1 MKALLLL
8 VTCSTLFLTACNDT
22 ETGTELV
29 TPPQQQEVELP
40 KTPDVE
46 PTPDPIQPPESEKPP
61 LPPVATPPVL
71 PPKAEPKPDPVPEKH
86 PDQNQDK
93 QPDEN
98 RKQQPDQNQNKQTD
112 GNTKQQPDQ
121 NQNKQP
127 DENRKQQPD
136 RNQNKQ
142 PDENRKQQ
150 PDQNQSKQPDE
161 NRKQQPDQSQNKQA
175 DENTKQQP
183 DQNQNKQTDG
193 NTKQQPDQN
202 QNKQPDEDTKQQPD
216 QNQNKQPDEDTKQQP
231 DQNQDKQP
239 DGDTKQQPDQ
249 NQDKQPDK
257 DTKPQ
262 PDQNQ
267 NKQPD
272 EDTKQQPDQ
281 SQNKQ
286 PEEDTKQQPDPN
298 QGKQTDEDTKQQP
311 DQNQNKQPDED
322 TKQQPD
328 QNQDK
333 QPDENTTQQ
342 PEPPVIA
349 PDPTPVPVPPSAF
362 TLTAP
367 TSVSGKTFLFQWQ
380 TSQNADEYTLC
391 RKDTTATDNCD
402 VLSSGLTETN
412 KQVELNSLLSTNETY
427 FVVASN
433 KDGSQK
439 SNEVSIEPSALL
451 NSIGLLKAS
460 NTDSNDNYG
469 NAVAVSNDG
478 STIAVSA
485 FKESG
490 IVNDPTVNSAALSGA
505 VYVYRKTNGIWNEVA
520 YLKAPNADD
529 KDEFGYAI
537 ALSGDGNTLAVST
550 INEASSATGIDGNQ
564 LDNLAPASGAVYLY
578 VNSGSSWQSQAY
590 IKSSNSNL
598 VDSFGFSVSLDSDG
612 TTLLVGAA
620 GESSSAQSINGDE
633 TDNTGSLSGAAYVF
647 ELQNNQWTQTAYLK
661 STNSDKLDSFGYDV
675 ALSEDGFT
683 AVVGSPGEDSN
694 ATSVNGDEMDNSSDN
709 SGAAYVFV
717 HNGTTW
723 AQDSYLKALNSDSE
737 DQLGHSVD
745 VNSDGTVIA
754 IGAFNEASDSEING
768 NDSDNSASGAGAAYL
783 FYKSQAGW
791 QQEDYIKAVNSDASD
806 HFGSDVQLSSN
817 GKALVVGAPN
827 EASSSQGLDGD
838 VQLNDASAAGAVY
851 LFTNVEGTWQ
861 QTEYIKSL
869 NTDAGDGFGSAIAIS
884 GDGNT
889 LIVGAKEEASDGS
902 NFNDNSSSGSGAAY
916 IY

>member
-40 KTPDVE
+40 KKPDVE
-46 PTPDPIQPPESEKPP
+46 PTPDPIQPPEGEKPP
-61 LPPVATPPVL
+61 LPPVDTPPVL
-71 PPKAEPKPDPVPEKH
+71 PPKAEPKPDPVP
-86 PDQNQDK
+86 DK
-93 QPDEN
+93 QPD
-98 RKQQPDQNQNKQTD
+98 QNHDKH
-112 GNTKQQPDQ
+112 
-121 NQNKQP
+121 P
-127 DENRKQQPD
+127 DEN
-136 RNQNKQ
+136 
-142 PDENRKQQ
+142 
-150 PDQNQSKQPDE
+150 
-161 NRKQQPDQSQNKQA
+161 
-175 DENTKQQP
+175 
-183 DQNQNKQTDG
+183 
-193 NTKQQPDQN
+193 
-202 QNKQPDEDTKQQPD
+202 
-216 QNQNKQPDEDTKQQP
+216 TKQQP

-239 DGDTKQQPDQ
+239 
-249 NQDKQPDK
+249 
-257 DTKPQ
+257 
-262 PDQNQ
+262 
-267 NKQPD
+267 
-272 EDTKQQPDQ
+272 
-281 SQNKQ
+281 
-286 PEEDTKQQPDPN
+286 
-298 QGKQTDEDTKQQP
+298 
-311 DQNQNKQPDED
+311 
-322 TKQQPD
+322 
-328 QNQDK
+328 
-333 QPDENTTQQ
+333 
-342 PEPPVIA
+342 EPPVVA

-367 TSVSGKTFLFQWQ
+367 TLVTGKTFLFQWQ

-391 RKDTTATDNCD
+391 RKNTTATDNCD
-402 VLSSGLTETN
+402 VLSSGLTEAN

-433 KDGSQK
+433 KDGDQK

-451 NSIGLLKAS
+451 NAIGLLKAS

-490 IVNDPTVNSAALSGA
+490 IANDPTANSAALSGA
-505 VYVYRKTNGIWNEVA
+505 IYVYRKTNGIWNEVA

-612 TTLLVGAA
+612 TTLLVGAP

-647 ELQNNQWTQTAYLK
+647 ELQNNQWAQTAYLK

-675 ALSEDGFT
+675 ALSEDGLT

-694 ATSVNGDEMDNSSDN
+694 TTSVNGNEMDNSSDN

-723 AQDSYLKALNSDSE
+723 AQDSYLKASNSDSE
-737 DQLGHSVD
+737 DQFGHSVD

-768 NDSDNSASGAGAAYL
+768 NESDNSASGAGAAYL

-838 VQLNDASAAGAVY
+838 VQLNDASTAGAVY
-851 LFTNVEGTWQ
+851 LFTDVEGTWQ
-861 QTEYIKSL
+861 QTEYIKSR

-889 LIVGAKEEASDGS
+889 LIVGAKDEASDGS
-902 NFNDNSSSGSGAAY
+902 DFNDNSSAGSGAAY

>member
-40 KTPDVE
+40 KKPNVE
-46 PTPDPIQPPESEKPP
+46 PTPDPIQPPEREKPP
-61 LPPVATPPVL
+61 LPPVDTPPIL
-71 PPKAEPKPDPVPEKH
+71 PPKAEPKPDPVPEK
-86 PDQNQDK
+86 
-93 QPDEN
+93 
-98 RKQQPDQNQNKQTD
+98 
-112 GNTKQQPDQ
+112 QPDQ

-136 RNQNKQ
+136 RNQNRHTDENKRQQPDQDQNKQ

-183 DQNQNKQTDG
+183 DQNQNKQ
-193 NTKQQPDQN
+193 
-202 QNKQPDEDTKQQPD
+202 
-216 QNQNKQPDEDTKQQP
+216 
-231 DQNQDKQP
+231 
-239 DGDTKQQPDQ
+239 
-249 NQDKQPDK
+249 
-257 DTKPQ
+257 
-262 PDQNQ
+262 
-267 NKQPD
+267 
-272 EDTKQQPDQ
+272 
-281 SQNKQ
+281 
-286 PEEDTKQQPDPN
+286 
-298 QGKQTDEDTKQQP
+298 
-311 DQNQNKQPDED
+311 PDED

-333 QPDENTTQQ
+333 QPDEDTKPQPDENTTQQPDQNQDKQ

-349 PDPTPVPVPPSAF
+349 PDPTPVPVPVPPSAF

-367 TSVSGKTFLFQWQ
+367 TSVNGKMFLFQWQ
-380 TSQNADEYTLC
+380 TSQNADKYTLC

-402 VLSSGLTETN
+402 VLSNGLTETN
-412 KQVELNSLLSTNETY
+412 RQVELNSLLSTNETY

-433 KDGSQK
+433 KDGDQK

-490 IVNDPTVNSAALSGA
+490 IVNDPTANSAALSGA

-612 TTLLVGAA
+612 TTLLVGAP

-647 ELQNNQWTQTAYLK
+647 ELQNNQWAQTAYLK

-675 ALSEDGFT
+675 VLSEDGLT

-694 ATSVNGDEMDNSSDN
+694 TSSVNGNEMDNSSDN

-723 AQDSYLKALNSDSE
+723 AQDSYLKASNSDSE
-737 DQLGHSVD
+737 DQFGHSVD

-768 NDSDNSASGAGAAYL
+768 NESDNSASGAGAAYL

-806 HFGSDVQLSSN
+806 RFGSDVQLSSN
-817 GKALVVGAPN
+817 GKALVVGSPN
-827 EASSSQGLDGD
+827 ESSSSQGLDGD
-838 VQLNDASAAGAVY
+838 VQLNDASTAGAVY
-851 LFTNVEGTWQ
+851 LFTDVEGTWQ
-861 QTEYIKSL
+861 QTEYIKSR

-889 LIVGAKEEASDGS
+889 LIVGAKDEASDGS
-902 NFNDNSSSGSGAAY
+902 DFNDNSSSGSGAAY

>member
-29 TPPQQQEVELP
+29 TPPQQQEVERP

-46 PTPDPIQPPESEKPP
+46 PTPDPIQPPEGEKPP
-61 LPPVATPPVL
+61 LPPVDTPPVL
-71 PPKAEPKPDPVPEKH
+71 PPKAEPKPDPVPEK
-86 PDQNQDK
+86 
-93 QPDEN
+93 
-98 RKQQPDQNQNKQTD
+98 QPDQNHDKH
-112 GNTKQQPDQ
+112 
-121 NQNKQP
+121 P
-127 DENRKQQPD
+127 DEN
-136 RNQNKQ
+136 
-142 PDENRKQQ
+142 
-150 PDQNQSKQPDE
+150 
-161 NRKQQPDQSQNKQA
+161 
-175 DENTKQQP
+175 
-183 DQNQNKQTDG
+183 
-193 NTKQQPDQN
+193 
-202 QNKQPDEDTKQQPD
+202 
-216 QNQNKQPDEDTKQQP
+216 TKQQP

-239 DGDTKQQPDQ
+239 
-249 NQDKQPDK
+249 
-257 DTKPQ
+257 
-262 PDQNQ
+262 
-267 NKQPD
+267 
-272 EDTKQQPDQ
+272 
-281 SQNKQ
+281 
-286 PEEDTKQQPDPN
+286 
-298 QGKQTDEDTKQQP
+298 
-311 DQNQNKQPDED
+311 
-322 TKQQPD
+322 
-328 QNQDK
+328 
-333 QPDENTTQQ
+333 
-342 PEPPVIA
+342 EPPVVA

-367 TSVSGKTFLFQWQ
+367 SSVTGKTFLFQWQ

-391 RKDTTATDNCD
+391 RKNTMATDNCE
-402 VLSSGLTETN
+402 VLSSGLTETK
-412 KQVELNSLLSTNETY
+412 KQIELNSLLSTNETY
-427 FVVASN
+427 FVVAIN
-433 KDGSQK
+433 KDGSQR

-451 NSIGLLKAS
+451 NAIGLLKAS

-469 NAVAVSNDG
+469 NAIAVSNDG

-490 IVNDPTVNSAALSGA
+490 IANDPTANSAALSGA
-505 VYVYRKTNGIWNEVA
+505 VYVYRKTNGIWNDVA

-578 VNSGSSWQSQAY
+578 VNNGSSWQSQAY
-590 IKSSNSNL
+590 IKASNSNL

-612 TTLLVGAA
+612 TTLLVGAP

-647 ELQNNQWTQTAYLK
+647 ELQNNQWAQTAYLK
-661 STNSDKLDSFGYDV
+661 SSNSDKLDSFGYDV
-675 ALSEDGFT
+675 ALSEDGLT
-683 AVVGSPGEDSN
+683 VVVGSPGEDSN

-709 SGAAYVFV
+709 SGSAYVFV

-723 AQDSYLKALNSDSE
+723 AQDSYLKASNSDSE
-737 DQLGHSVD
+737 DQFGHSVD

-754 IGAFNEASDSEING
+754 IGAFNEASDSEVNG
-768 NDSDNSASGAGAAYL
+768 NESDNSASGAGAAYL

-817 GKALVVGAPN
+817 GKALVVGTPN
-827 EASSSQGLDGD
+827 EASSSQGLDGN
-838 VQLNDASAAGAVY
+838 VQLNDASTAGAVY
-851 LFTNVEGTWQ
+851 LFTDVEGTWQ
-861 QTEYIKSL
+861 QTEYIKSR
-869 NTDAGDGFGSAIAIS
+869 NTDAGDGFGGAIAIS

-889 LIVGAKEEASDGS
+889 LIVGAKDEASDGS
-902 NFNDNSSSGSGAAY
+902 DFNDNSSSGSGAAY

>member
-40 KTPDVE
+40 KKPNVE

-61 LPPVATPPVL
+61 LPPVDTPPVM
-71 PPKAEPKPDPVPEKH
+71 PPKAEPKPDPVPEKQ

-93 QPDEN
+93 QPDE
-98 RKQQPDQNQNKQTD
+98 
-112 GNTKQQPDQ
+112 G
-121 NQNKQP
+121 
-127 DENRKQQPD
+127 
-136 RNQNKQ
+136 
-142 PDENRKQQ
+142 
-150 PDQNQSKQPDE
+150 
-161 NRKQQPDQSQNKQA
+161 
-175 DENTKQQP
+175 
-183 DQNQNKQTDG
+183 
-193 NTKQQPDQN
+193 
-202 QNKQPDEDTKQQPD
+202 
-216 QNQNKQPDEDTKQQP
+216 TKQQP

-239 DGDTKQQPDQ
+239 
-249 NQDKQPDK
+249 
-257 DTKPQ
+257 
-262 PDQNQ
+262 
-267 NKQPD
+267 
-272 EDTKQQPDQ
+272 
-281 SQNKQ
+281 
-286 PEEDTKQQPDPN
+286 
-298 QGKQTDEDTKQQP
+298 
-311 DQNQNKQPDED
+311 
-322 TKQQPD
+322 
-328 QNQDK
+328 
-333 QPDENTTQQ
+333 
-342 PEPPVIA
+342 EPPVVA
-349 PDPTPVPVPPSAF
+349 PDPTPVSVPPSAF

-367 TSVSGKTFLFQWQ
+367 TAVSGKTFLFQWQ

-391 RKDTTATDNCD
+391 RKNTTATDNCD
-402 VLSSGLTETN
+402 ALSSGLTETN
-412 KQVELNSLLSTNETY
+412 KQVELNSLLSTNEMY

-451 NSIGLLKAS
+451 NAIGLLKAS
-460 NTDSNDNYG
+460 NTDSNDSYG

-490 IVNDPTVNSAALSGA
+490 IVNDPTANSAALSGA
-505 VYVYRKTNGIWNEVA
+505 VYVYRKTNDIWSEVA

-612 TTLLVGAA
+612 TTLLVGAP

-647 ELQNNQWTQTAYLK
+647 ELQNNQWAQTAYLK

-675 ALSEDGFT
+675 ALSEDGLT

-694 ATSVNGDEMDNSSDN
+694 TTSVNGNEMDNSSDN
-709 SGAAYVFV
+709 SGAAYVFI

-723 AQDSYLKALNSDSE
+723 TQDSYLKASNSDSE
-737 DQLGHSVD
+737 DQFGHSVD
-745 VNSDGTVIA
+745 VNSDGTVMA

-768 NDSDNSASGAGAAYL
+768 NESDNSASGAGAAYL

-838 VQLNDASAAGAVY
+838 VQLNDASTAGAVY
-851 LFTNVEGTWQ
+851 LFTDVEGTWQ
-861 QTEYIKSL
+861 QTEYIKSR
-869 NTDAGDGFGSAIAIS
+869 NTDAGDGFGSVIAIS

-889 LIVGAKEEASDGS
+889 LIVGAKDEASDGS
-902 NFNDNSSSGSGAAY
+902 DFNDNSSSGSGAAY

>member
-29 TPPQQQEVELP
+29 TPPQQQEVERP

-61 LPPVATPPVL
+61 LPPVDTPPVM
-71 PPKAEPKPDPVPEKH
+71 PPKAEPKPDPVPEKQ

-98 RKQQPDQNQNKQTD
+98 RKQQPDQNQNKQT
-112 GNTKQQPDQ
+112 
-121 NQNKQP
+121 
-127 DENRKQQPD
+127 
-136 RNQNKQ
+136 
-142 PDENRKQQ
+142 
-150 PDQNQSKQPDE
+150 
-161 NRKQQPDQSQNKQA
+161 
-175 DENTKQQP
+175 
-183 DQNQNKQTDG
+183 
-193 NTKQQPDQN
+193 
-202 QNKQPDEDTKQQPD
+202 
-216 QNQNKQPDEDTKQQP
+216 
-231 DQNQDKQP
+231 
-239 DGDTKQQPDQ
+239 
-249 NQDKQPDK
+249 
-257 DTKPQ
+257 
-262 PDQNQ
+262 
-267 NKQPD
+267 
-272 EDTKQQPDQ
+272 
-281 SQNKQ
+281 
-286 PEEDTKQQPDPN
+286 
-298 QGKQTDEDTKQQP
+298 
-311 DQNQNKQPDED
+311 
-322 TKQQPD
+322 
-328 QNQDK
+328 
-333 QPDENTTQQ
+333 DENTTQQ

-391 RKDTTATDNCD
+391 RKNTTATDNCD
-402 VLSSGLTETN
+402 VLSIGLTETN

-433 KDGSQK
+433 KDGDQK

-451 NSIGLLKAS
+451 NAIGLLKAS

-490 IVNDPTVNSAALSGA
+490 TVNDPATNTAALSGA
-505 VYVYRKTNGIWNEVA
+505 VYVYRKTNGIWSEVA

-578 VNSGSSWQSQAY
+578 GNSGSSWQSQAY

-598 VDSFGFSVSLDSDG
+598 VDSFGFSVSLDADG
-612 TTLLVGAA
+612 TTLLIGAP

-647 ELQNNQWTQTAYLK
+647 ELQNNQWAQTAYLK

-675 ALSEDGFT
+675 SLSEDGLT

-723 AQDSYLKALNSDSE
+723 AQDSYFKASNSNSE
-737 DQLGHSVD
+737 DQFGHSVD

-768 NDSDNSASGAGAAYL
+768 NESDNSASGAGAAYL

-838 VQLNDASAAGAVY
+838 VQLNDASTAGAVY
-851 LFTNVEGTWQ
+851 LFTDVEGTWQ
-861 QTEYIKSL
+861 QTEYIKSR

-884 GDGNT
+884 GDCNT
-889 LIVGAKEEASDGS
+889 LIVGAKGEASDGS
-902 NFNDNSSSGSGAAY
+902 DFNDNSSSGSGAAY

>member
-29 TPPQQQEVELP
+29 TPPPQQEVEQP

-61 LPPVATPPVL
+61 LPPVDTPPVM
-71 PPKAEPKPDPVPEKH
+71 PPKAEPKPDPVPEK
-86 PDQNQDK
+86 
-93 QPDEN
+93 
-98 RKQQPDQNQNKQTD
+98 
-112 GNTKQQPDQ
+112 
-121 NQNKQP
+121 
-127 DENRKQQPD
+127 
-136 RNQNKQ
+136 
-142 PDENRKQQ
+142 
-150 PDQNQSKQPDE
+150 
-161 NRKQQPDQSQNKQA
+161 
-175 DENTKQQP
+175 
-183 DQNQNKQTDG
+183 
-193 NTKQQPDQN
+193 
-202 QNKQPDEDTKQQPD
+202 
-216 QNQNKQPDEDTKQQP
+216 
-231 DQNQDKQP
+231 
-239 DGDTKQQPDQ
+239 
-249 NQDKQPDK
+249 
-257 DTKPQ
+257 
-262 PDQNQ
+262 
-267 NKQPD
+267 
-272 EDTKQQPDQ
+272 
-281 SQNKQ
+281 
-286 PEEDTKQQPDPN
+286 
-298 QGKQTDEDTKQQP
+298 
-311 DQNQNKQPDED
+311 
-322 TKQQPD
+322 QPD

-342 PEPPVIA
+342 PDQNQDKQPEPPVVA

-367 TSVSGKTFLFQWQ
+367 TSVNGKTFLFQWQ
-380 TSQNADEYTLC
+380 DSQNADEYTLC
-391 RKDTTATDNCD
+391 RKNTTVTDNCD
-402 VLSSGLTETN
+402 VLSSGLTEVN

-433 KDGSQK
+433 KDGDQK

-451 NSIGLLKAS
+451 NAIGLLKAS

-469 NAVAVSNDG
+469 NAVTVSNDG

-490 IVNDPTVNSAALSGA
+490 IVNDPTANSAALSGA
-505 VYVYRKTNGIWNEVA
+505 VYVYRKTNGIWSEVA

-598 VDSFGFSVSLDSDG
+598 VDSFGFSVSLDADG
-612 TTLLVGAA
+612 TTLLVGAP

-647 ELQNNQWTQTAYLK
+647 ELQNNQWAQTAYLK

-675 ALSEDGFT
+675 ALSEDGST

-694 ATSVNGDEMDNSSDN
+694 ATSVNGDEMDNSSNN

-723 AQDSYLKALNSDSE
+723 AQDSYLKASNSDSE
-737 DQLGHSVD
+737 DQFGHSVD

-768 NDSDNSASGAGAAYL
+768 NESDNSASGAGAAYL

-791 QQEDYIKAVNSDASD
+791 QQEDYMKAVNSDASD
-806 HFGSDVQLSSN
+806 KFGSDVQLSSN
-817 GKALVVGAPN
+817 GKALVVGAPD

-838 VQLNDASAAGAVY
+838 VQLNDASTAGAVY
-851 LFTNVEGTWQ
+851 LFTDVEGTWQ
-861 QTEYIKSL
+861 QTEYIKSR
-869 NTDAGDGFGSAIAIS
+869 NTDAGDGFGSTIAIS

-889 LIVGAKEEASDGS
+889 LIVGAKDEASDGS
-902 NFNDNSSSGSGAAY
+902 DFNDNSSSGSGAAY

>member
-40 KTPDVE
+40 KKPDVE

-61 LPPVATPPVL
+61 LPPVDTPPIL
-71 PPKAEPKPDPVPEKH
+71 PPKAEPKPEPVPEK
-86 PDQNQDK
+86 
-93 QPDEN
+93 
-98 RKQQPDQNQNKQTD
+98 
-112 GNTKQQPDQ
+112 
-121 NQNKQP
+121 
-127 DENRKQQPD
+127 
-136 RNQNKQ
+136 
-142 PDENRKQQ
+142 
-150 PDQNQSKQPDE
+150 
-161 NRKQQPDQSQNKQA
+161 
-175 DENTKQQP
+175 
-183 DQNQNKQTDG
+183 
-193 NTKQQPDQN
+193 QPDQN
-202 QNKQPDEDTKQQPD
+202 QNKQPDEDP
-216 QNQNKQPDEDTKQQP
+216 KQQP
-231 DQNQDKQP
+231 DQNQDK
-239 DGDTKQQPDQ
+239 
-249 NQDKQPDK
+249 
-257 DTKPQ
+257 
-262 PDQNQ
+262 
-267 NKQPD
+267 
-272 EDTKQQPDQ
+272 
-281 SQNKQ
+281 
-286 PEEDTKQQPDPN
+286 
-298 QGKQTDEDTKQQP
+298 
-311 DQNQNKQPDED
+311 
-322 TKQQPD
+322 
-328 QNQDK
+328 
-333 QPDENTTQQ
+333 Q

-367 TSVSGKTFLFQWQ
+367 TSLSGKTFLFQWQ
-380 TSQNADEYTLC
+380 TSQNANEYTLC
-391 RKDTTATDNCD
+391 RKNTTATDNCD
-402 VLSSGLTETN
+402 VLSSGLTEAN
-412 KQVELNSLLSTNETY
+412 KQGELNSLLSTSETY

-433 KDGSQK
+433 KDGDQK

-451 NSIGLLKAS
+451 NAIGLLKAS

-490 IVNDPTVNSAALSGA
+490 IANDPTANRAALSGA
-505 VYVYRKTNGIWNEVA
+505 VYVYRKTNNIWNEVA

-612 TTLLVGAA
+612 TTLLVGAP

-647 ELQNNQWTQTAYLK
+647 ELQNNQWAQTAYLK

-675 ALSEDGFT
+675 ALSEDGLT
-683 AVVGSPGEDSN
+683 VVVGSPGEDSN

-709 SGAAYVFV
+709 SGSAYVFV

-723 AQDSYLKALNSDSE
+723 AQDSYLKASNSDSE
-737 DQLGHSVD
+737 DQFGHSVD

-768 NDSDNSASGAGAAYL
+768 NESDNSASGAGAAYL
-783 FYKSQAGW
+783 FYKLQAGW

-817 GKALVVGAPN
+817 GKALVVGAPD

-838 VQLNDASAAGAVY
+838 VQLNDASTAGAVY
-851 LFTNVEGTWQ
+851 LFTDVEGTWQ
-861 QTEYIKSL
+861 QTEYIKSR
-869 NTDAGDGFGSAIAIS
+869 NTDAGDGFGSTIAIS

-889 LIVGAKEEASDGS
+889 LIVGAKDEASDGS
-902 NFNDNSSSGSGAAY
+902 DFNDNSSSGSGAAY

>member
-46 PTPDPIQPPESEKPP
+46 TTPDPIQPPESEKPP
-61 LPPVATPPVL
+61 LPPVDTPPIL
-71 PPKAEPKPDPVPEKH
+71 PPKAEPKPDPVPEK
-86 PDQNQDK
+86 
-93 QPDEN
+93 
-98 RKQQPDQNQNKQTD
+98 
-112 GNTKQQPDQ
+112 
-121 NQNKQP
+121 
-127 DENRKQQPD
+127 
-136 RNQNKQ
+136 
-142 PDENRKQQ
+142 
-150 PDQNQSKQPDE
+150 
-161 NRKQQPDQSQNKQA
+161 
-175 DENTKQQP
+175 
-183 DQNQNKQTDG
+183 
-193 NTKQQPDQN
+193 
-202 QNKQPDEDTKQQPD
+202 
-216 QNQNKQPDEDTKQQP
+216 
-231 DQNQDKQP
+231 
-239 DGDTKQQPDQ
+239 
-249 NQDKQPDK
+249 
-257 DTKPQ
+257 
-262 PDQNQ
+262 
-267 NKQPD
+267 
-272 EDTKQQPDQ
+272 
-281 SQNKQ
+281 
-286 PEEDTKQQPDPN
+286 
-298 QGKQTDEDTKQQP
+298 
-311 DQNQNKQPDED
+311 
-322 TKQQPD
+322 QPD

-333 QPDENTTQQ
+333 QPDENTTQQPDQNQDKQ

-367 TSVSGKTFLFQWQ
+367 TSVNGKTFLFQWQ

-391 RKDTTATDNCD
+391 RKNTTATDNCD
-402 VLSSGLTETN
+402 VLSSGLTEVN

-433 KDGSQK
+433 KDGDQK

-451 NSIGLLKAS
+451 NAIGLLKAS

-490 IVNDPTVNSAALSGA
+490 IVNDPTANSAALSGA

-598 VDSFGFSVSLDSDG
+598 VDSFGFSVSLDADG
-612 TTLLVGAA
+612 TTLLVGAP

-647 ELQNNQWTQTAYLK
+647 ELQNNQWAQTAYLK

-675 ALSEDGFT
+675 ALSEDGST

-694 ATSVNGDEMDNSSDN
+694 ATSVNGDEMDNSSNN

-723 AQDSYLKALNSDSE
+723 AQDSYLKASNSDSE
-737 DQLGHSVD
+737 DQFGHSVD

-768 NDSDNSASGAGAAYL
+768 NESDNSASGAGAAYL

-806 HFGSDVQLSSN
+806 HFGSDVQLSNN

-838 VQLNDASAAGAVY
+838 VQFNDASAAGAVY

-869 NTDAGDGFGSAIAIS
+869 NSDAGDGFGSAIAIS

-902 NFNDNSSSGSGAAY
+902 DFNDNSSSGSGAAY

>member
-22 ETGTELV
+22 ETGTEVV

-61 LPPVATPPVL
+61 LPPVDTPPVL
-71 PPKAEPKPDPVPEKH
+71 PPNAEPKPDPVPEKH
-86 PDQNQDK
+86 PDQNQD
-93 QPDEN
+93 
-98 RKQQPDQNQNKQTD
+98 
-112 GNTKQQPDQ
+112 
-121 NQNKQP
+121 KQP

-150 PDQNQSKQPDE
+150 PDQNQ
-161 NRKQQPDQSQNKQA
+161 
-175 DENTKQQP
+175 
-183 DQNQNKQTDG
+183 
-193 NTKQQPDQN
+193 
-202 QNKQPDEDTKQQPD
+202 
-216 QNQNKQPDEDTKQQP
+216 
-231 DQNQDKQP
+231 DK
-239 DGDTKQQPDQ
+239 
-249 NQDKQPDK
+249 
-257 DTKPQ
+257 
-262 PDQNQ
+262 
-267 NKQPD
+267 
-272 EDTKQQPDQ
+272 
-281 SQNKQ
+281 
-286 PEEDTKQQPDPN
+286 
-298 QGKQTDEDTKQQP
+298 
-311 DQNQNKQPDED
+311 
-322 TKQQPD
+322 
-328 QNQDK
+328 
-333 QPDENTTQQ
+333 Q
-342 PEPPVIA
+342 PEPPVVA

-362 TLTAP
+362 TLAPPTA
-367 TSVSGKTFLFQWQ
+367 VSGKTFLFQWQ

-391 RKDTTATDNCD
+391 RKNTTATDNCD
-402 VLSSGLTETN
+402 ALSSGLTETN

-433 KDGSQK
+433 KDGDQK

-451 NSIGLLKAS
+451 NAIGLLKAS

-490 IVNDPTVNSAALSGA
+490 IVNDPTANSAALSGA
-505 VYVYRKTNGIWNEVA
+505 VYVYRKTNGIWSEVA

-612 TTLLVGAA
+612 TTLLVGAP

-647 ELQNNQWTQTAYLK
+647 ELQNNQWAQTAYLK

-675 ALSEDGFT
+675 ALSEDGLT
-683 AVVGSPGEDSN
+683 AVIGSPGEDSN

-717 HNGTTW
+717 HSDTTW
-723 AQDSYLKALNSDSE
+723 AQDSYLKASNSDSE
-737 DQLGHSVD
+737 DQFGHSVD

-768 NDSDNSASGAGAAYL
+768 NESDNSASGAGAAYL

-806 HFGSDVQLSSN
+806 HFGSNVQLNSN

-838 VQLNDASAAGAVY
+838 VQLNDASTAGAVY
-851 LFTNVEGTWQ
+851 LFTDVEGTWQ
-861 QTEYIKSL
+861 QTEYIKSR

-889 LIVGAKEEASDGS
+889 LTVGAKDEASDGS
-902 NFNDNSSSGSGAAY
+902 DFNDNSSSGSGAAY

>member
-22 ETGTELV
+22 ETGTEVV

-61 LPPVATPPVL
+61 VPPVDTPPVL
-71 PPKAEPKPDPVPEKH
+71 PPKAEPKPDPVPEK
-86 PDQNQDK
+86 
-93 QPDEN
+93 
-98 RKQQPDQNQNKQTD
+98 
-112 GNTKQQPDQ
+112 
-121 NQNKQP
+121 
-127 DENRKQQPD
+127 
-136 RNQNKQ
+136 
-142 PDENRKQQ
+142 
-150 PDQNQSKQPDE
+150 
-161 NRKQQPDQSQNKQA
+161 QPDQSQ
-175 DENTKQQP
+175 
-183 DQNQNKQTDG
+183 
-193 NTKQQPDQN
+193 
-202 QNKQPDEDTKQQPD
+202 
-216 QNQNKQPDEDTKQQP
+216 
-231 DQNQDKQP
+231 DK
-239 DGDTKQQPDQ
+239 
-249 NQDKQPDK
+249 
-257 DTKPQ
+257 
-262 PDQNQ
+262 
-267 NKQPD
+267 
-272 EDTKQQPDQ
+272 
-281 SQNKQ
+281 
-286 PEEDTKQQPDPN
+286 
-298 QGKQTDEDTKQQP
+298 
-311 DQNQNKQPDED
+311 
-322 TKQQPD
+322 
-328 QNQDK
+328 
-333 QPDENTTQQ
+333 Q

-367 TSVSGKTFLFQWQ
+367 TAVSGKTFLFQWQ
-380 TSQNADEYTLC
+380 DSQNADEYTLC
-391 RKDTTATDNCD
+391 RKKTTATDTCD
-402 VLSSGLTETN
+402 VLSNGLTETN
-412 KQVELNSLLSTNETY
+412 KQVELNNLLSTNETY

-433 KDGSQK
+433 KDGSQR
-439 SNEVSIEPSALL
+439 SNEVSIEPNALL
-451 NSIGLLKAS
+451 NAIGLLKAS

-469 NAVAVSNDG
+469 NAVALSNDG

-490 IVNDPTVNSAALSGA
+490 IVNDPTANSAALSGT
-505 VYVYRKTNGIWNEVA
+505 VYVYRKTNSIWNEVA

-578 VNSGSSWQSQAY
+578 VNNGSSWQSQAY
-590 IKSSNSNL
+590 IKASNSNL
-598 VDSFGFSVSLDSDG
+598 VDSFGFSVSLDADG
-612 TTLLVGAA
+612 TTLLVGAP

-647 ELQNNQWTQTAYLK
+647 ELQNNQWAQTAYLK

-675 ALSEDGFT
+675 ALSEDGLT

-694 ATSVNGDEMDNSSDN
+694 ATSVNGNEMDNSSDN

-723 AQDSYLKALNSDSE
+723 TQDSYLKASSSDSE
-737 DQLGHSVD
+737 DQFGHSVD

-768 NDSDNSASGAGAAYL
+768 NESDNSASGAGAAYL

-817 GKALVVGAPN
+817 GKALVVGTPN

-838 VQLNDASAAGAVY
+838 VQLNDASTAGAVY
-851 LFTNVEGTWQ
+851 LFTDVEGTWQ
-861 QTEYIKSL
+861 QTEYIKSR
-869 NTDAGDGFGSAIAIS
+869 NTDAGDGFGGAIAIS

-889 LIVGAKEEASDGS
+889 LIVGAKDEASDGS
-902 NFNDNSSSGSGAAY
+902 DFNDNSSSGSGAAY

>member
-61 LPPVATPPVL
+61 LPPVDTPPVL
-71 PPKAEPKPDPVPEKH
+71 PPKAEPKPDPVPEK
-86 PDQNQDK
+86 
-93 QPDEN
+93 
-98 RKQQPDQNQNKQTD
+98 
-112 GNTKQQPDQ
+112 
-121 NQNKQP
+121 
-127 DENRKQQPD
+127 
-136 RNQNKQ
+136 
-142 PDENRKQQ
+142 
-150 PDQNQSKQPDE
+150 
-161 NRKQQPDQSQNKQA
+161 
-175 DENTKQQP
+175 
-183 DQNQNKQTDG
+183 
-193 NTKQQPDQN
+193 
-202 QNKQPDEDTKQQPD
+202 QPDEDA
-216 QNQNKQPDEDTKQQP
+216 KQQP
-231 DQNQDKQP
+231 DQNQDKQA
-239 DGDTKQQPDQ
+239 
-249 NQDKQPDK
+249 
-257 DTKPQ
+257 
-262 PDQNQ
+262 
-267 NKQPD
+267 
-272 EDTKQQPDQ
+272 
-281 SQNKQ
+281 
-286 PEEDTKQQPDPN
+286 
-298 QGKQTDEDTKQQP
+298 DEDTKQQP

-362 TLTAP
+362 TLIAP
-367 TSVSGKTFLFQWQ
+367 TLVTGKTFLLQWQ

-391 RKDTTATDNCD
+391 RKNTTATDNCD

-412 KQVELNSLLSTNETY
+412 IQVELNSLLSTSETY
-427 FVVASN
+427 FVVANN
-433 KDGSQK
+433 KDGDQK

-451 NSIGLLKAS
+451 NAIGLLKAS

-490 IVNDPTVNSAALSGA
+490 IANDPTANSAALSGA

-564 LDNLAPASGAVYLY
+564 LDNLAPASGAVYVY
-578 VNSGSSWQSQAY
+578 VNGGSSWQSQAY

-612 TTLLVGAA
+612 TTLLVGAP

-647 ELQNNQWTQTAYLK
+647 ELQNSLWAQTAYLK

-675 ALSEDGFT
+675 ALSEDGLT

-694 ATSVNGDEMDNSSDN
+694 TTSVNGNEMDNSSDN

-723 AQDSYLKALNSDSE
+723 AQDSYLKASNSDSE
-737 DQLGHSVD
+737 DQFGHSVD

-768 NDSDNSASGAGAAYL
+768 SDSDNSASGAGAAYL
-783 FYKSQAGW
+783 FYKSQSGW

-806 HFGSDVQLSSN
+806 RFGSDVQLSSN
-817 GKALVVGAPN
+817 GKALVVGSPN
-827 EASSSQGLDGD
+827 ESSSSQGLDGD
-838 VQLNDASAAGAVY
+838 VQLNDASTAGAVY
-851 LFTNVEGTWQ
+851 LFTDVEGTLQ
-861 QTEYIKSL
+861 QTEYIKSR

-889 LIVGAKEEASDGS
+889 LIVGAKDEASDGS
-902 NFNDNSSSGSGAAY
+902 DFNDNSSSGSGAAY

>member
-22 ETGTELV
+22 ETGIELV

-61 LPPVATPPVL
+61 LPPVDTPPVM
-71 PPKAEPKPDPVPEKH
+71 PPKAEPKPDPVPEK
-86 PDQNQDK
+86 
-93 QPDEN
+93 
-98 RKQQPDQNQNKQTD
+98 QPDQNQNKQT
-112 GNTKQQPDQ
+112 
-121 NQNKQP
+121 
-127 DENRKQQPD
+127 
-136 RNQNKQ
+136 
-142 PDENRKQQ
+142 
-150 PDQNQSKQPDE
+150 
-161 NRKQQPDQSQNKQA
+161 
-175 DENTKQQP
+175 
-183 DQNQNKQTDG
+183 
-193 NTKQQPDQN
+193 
-202 QNKQPDEDTKQQPD
+202 
-216 QNQNKQPDEDTKQQP
+216 DEDTKQQP

-239 DGDTKQQPDQ
+239 
-249 NQDKQPDK
+249 
-257 DTKPQ
+257 
-262 PDQNQ
+262 
-267 NKQPD
+267 
-272 EDTKQQPDQ
+272 
-281 SQNKQ
+281 
-286 PEEDTKQQPDPN
+286 
-298 QGKQTDEDTKQQP
+298 
-311 DQNQNKQPDED
+311 
-322 TKQQPD
+322 
-328 QNQDK
+328 
-333 QPDENTTQQ
+333 
-342 PEPPVIA
+342 EPPVVA
-349 PDPTPVPVPPSAF
+349 PDLTPAPVPPSAF

-367 TSVSGKTFLFQWQ
+367 TLVTGKTFLFQWQ

-391 RKDTTATDNCD
+391 RKNTTTTDNCD

-412 KQVELNSLLSTNETY
+412 IQVELNSLLSTSETY
-427 FVVASN
+427 FVVANN
-433 KDGSQK
+433 KDGDQK

-451 NSIGLLKAS
+451 NAISLLKAS

-469 NAVAVSNDG
+469 NAVAVSTDG

-490 IVNDPTVNSAALSGA
+490 IVNDPTANSAALSGA

-578 VNSGSSWQSQAY
+578 VNNGSSWQSQAY
-590 IKSSNSNL
+590 IKASNSNL

-612 TTLLVGAA
+612 TTLLVGAP

-647 ELQNNQWTQTAYLK
+647 ELQNNQWAQTAYLK
-661 STNSDKLDSFGYDV
+661 SSNSDKLDSFGYDV
-675 ALSEDGFT
+675 ALSEDGLT
-683 AVVGSPGEDSN
+683 VVVGSPGEDSN

-723 AQDSYLKALNSDSE
+723 AQDSYLKASNSDSE
-737 DQLGHSVD
+737 DQFGHSVD

-768 NDSDNSASGAGAAYL
+768 NESDNSASGAGAAYL

-806 HFGSDVQLSSN
+806 RFGSDVQLSSN
-817 GKALVVGAPN
+817 GKALVVGSPN
-827 EASSSQGLDGD
+827 ESSSSQGLDGD
-838 VQLNDASAAGAVY
+838 VQLNDASTAGAVY
-851 LFTNVEGTWQ
+851 LFNDVEGTWQ
-861 QTEYIKSL
+861 QTEYIKSR

-889 LIVGAKEEASDGS
+889 LIVGAKDEASDGS
-902 NFNDNSSSGSGAAY
+902 DFNDNSSSGSGAAY

>member
-22 ETGTELV
+22 ETGTEVV

-61 LPPVATPPVL
+61 LPPVDTPPVL
-71 PPKAEPKPDPVPEKH
+71 PPKAEPKPDPVPEK
-86 PDQNQDK
+86 

-98 RKQQPDQNQNKQTD
+98 TTQQPDQTQD
-112 GNTKQQPDQ
+112 
-121 NQNKQP
+121 
-127 DENRKQQPD
+127 
-136 RNQNKQ
+136 
-142 PDENRKQQ
+142 
-150 PDQNQSKQPDE
+150 
-161 NRKQQPDQSQNKQA
+161 
-175 DENTKQQP
+175 
-183 DQNQNKQTDG
+183 
-193 NTKQQPDQN
+193 
-202 QNKQPDEDTKQQPD
+202 
-216 QNQNKQPDEDTKQQP
+216 KQPDEDTKQQP
-231 DQNQDKQP
+231 DQNQDK
-239 DGDTKQQPDQ
+239 
-249 NQDKQPDK
+249 
-257 DTKPQ
+257 
-262 PDQNQ
+262 
-267 NKQPD
+267 
-272 EDTKQQPDQ
+272 
-281 SQNKQ
+281 
-286 PEEDTKQQPDPN
+286 
-298 QGKQTDEDTKQQP
+298 
-311 DQNQNKQPDED
+311 
-322 TKQQPD
+322 
-328 QNQDK
+328 
-333 QPDENTTQQ
+333 Q

-367 TSVSGKTFLFQWQ
+367 SSVSGKTFLFQWQ

-391 RKDTTATDNCD
+391 RKNTTATDNCD
-402 VLSSGLTETN
+402 VLSIGLTETN

-433 KDGSQK
+433 KDGDQK

-451 NSIGLLKAS
+451 NAIGLLKAS

-490 IVNDPTVNSAALSGA
+490 IVNDLTANSAALSGA
-505 VYVYRKTNGIWNEVA
+505 VYVYRKTNSIWNEVA

-529 KDEFGYAI
+529 QDEFGYAI
-537 ALSGDGNTLAVST
+537 ALSGDGNTLAIST
-550 INEASSATGIDGNQ
+550 INEASSSTGIDGNQ

-612 TTLLVGAA
+612 TTLLVGAP

-647 ELQNNQWTQTAYLK
+647 ELQNNQWAQTAYLK

-675 ALSEDGFT
+675 ALSEDGLT

-694 ATSVNGDEMDNSSDN
+694 ATSINGNEIDNSSDN

-723 AQDSYLKALNSDSE
+723 TQDYYLKASNSDSE
-737 DQLGHSVD
+737 DQFGHSVD

-768 NDSDNSASGAGAAYL
+768 NESDNSASGAGAAYL

-851 LFTNVEGTWQ
+851 LFTDVEGTWQ
-861 QTEYIKSL
+861 QTEYIKSR

-889 LIVGAKEEASDGS
+889 LIVGAKDEASDGS
-902 NFNDNSSSGSGAAY
+902 DFNDNSSSGSGAAY

>member
-40 KTPDVE
+40 KTPDIE
-46 PTPDPIQPPESEKPP
+46 QTPDPIQPPESEKPP

-112 GNTKQQPDQ
+112 GNTKQQPD
-121 NQNKQP
+121 
-127 DENRKQQPD
+127 

-161 NRKQQPDQSQNKQA
+161 NRKQQPDQ
-175 DENTKQQP
+175 
-183 DQNQNKQTDG
+183 
-193 NTKQQPDQN
+193 N

-216 QNQNKQPDEDTKQQP
+216 QNQNKQPDDDTKQQP

-239 DGDTKQQPDQ
+239 
-249 NQDKQPDK
+249 
-257 DTKPQ
+257 
-262 PDQNQ
+262 
-267 NKQPD
+267 
-272 EDTKQQPDQ
+272 
-281 SQNKQ
+281 
-286 PEEDTKQQPDPN
+286 
-298 QGKQTDEDTKQQP
+298 
-311 DQNQNKQPDED
+311 
-322 TKQQPD
+322 
-328 QNQDK
+328 
-333 QPDENTTQQ
+333 
-342 PEPPVIA
+342 EPPVVA
-349 PDPTPVPVPPSAF
+349 PDPIPVPVPPSAF

-367 TSVSGKTFLFQWQ
+367 TAVSGKTFLFQWQ

-391 RKDTTATDNCD
+391 RKNTTAMDNCD

-412 KQVELNSLLSTNETY
+412 KQVEINSLLSTNETY

-433 KDGSQK
+433 KDGDQK

-451 NSIGLLKAS
+451 NAIGLLKAS

-490 IVNDPTVNSAALSGA
+490 IANDPTANSAALSGA
-505 VYVYRKTNGIWNEVA
+505 VYVYRKTNNIWNEVA

-612 TTLLVGAA
+612 TTLLVGAP

-647 ELQNNQWTQTAYLK
+647 ELQNNQWAQTAYLK
-661 STNSDKLDSFGYDV
+661 SSNSDKLDSFGYDV
-675 ALSEDGFT
+675 ALSEDGLT

-694 ATSVNGDEMDNSSDN
+694 TTSVNGNEMDNSSDN
-709 SGAAYVFV
+709 SGAAYVFI

-723 AQDSYLKALNSDSE
+723 TQDSYLKASNSDSE
-737 DQLGHSVD
+737 DQFGHSVY
-745 VNSDGTVIA
+745 VNSDGTVMA

-768 NDSDNSASGAGAAYL
+768 NESDNSASGAGAAYL

-838 VQLNDASAAGAVY
+838 VQLNDASTAGAVY
-851 LFTNVEGTWQ
+851 LFTDVEGTWQ
-861 QTEYIKSL
+861 QTEYIKSR
-869 NTDAGDGFGSAIAIS
+869 NTDAGDGFGSVIAIS

-889 LIVGAKEEASDGS
+889 LIVGAKDEASDGS
-902 NFNDNSSSGSGAAY
+902 DFNDNSSSGSGAAY

>member
-46 PTPDPIQPPESEKPP
+46 PTPDPIQLPESEKPP
-61 LPPVATPPVL
+61 LPPVDTPPVL
-71 PPKAEPKPDPVPEKH
+71 PPKAEPKPDPVPEK
-86 PDQNQDK
+86 
-93 QPDEN
+93 
-98 RKQQPDQNQNKQTD
+98 
-112 GNTKQQPDQ
+112 
-121 NQNKQP
+121 
-127 DENRKQQPD
+127 
-136 RNQNKQ
+136 
-142 PDENRKQQ
+142 
-150 PDQNQSKQPDE
+150 
-161 NRKQQPDQSQNKQA
+161 
-175 DENTKQQP
+175 
-183 DQNQNKQTDG
+183 
-193 NTKQQPDQN
+193 QPDQN
-202 QNKQPDEDTKQQPD
+202 QNKQPDEDTKHQPE
-216 QNQNKQPDEDTKQQP
+216 QNQDKQPDEDTKQQP

-239 DGDTKQQPDQ
+239 
-249 NQDKQPDK
+249 
-257 DTKPQ
+257 
-262 PDQNQ
+262 
-267 NKQPD
+267 
-272 EDTKQQPDQ
+272 
-281 SQNKQ
+281 
-286 PEEDTKQQPDPN
+286 
-298 QGKQTDEDTKQQP
+298 
-311 DQNQNKQPDED
+311 
-322 TKQQPD
+322 
-328 QNQDK
+328 
-333 QPDENTTQQ
+333 
-342 PEPPVIA
+342 EPPVVA

-391 RKDTTATDNCD
+391 RKNTTATDTCD
-402 VLSSGLTETN
+402 VLSNGLTETN
-412 KQVELNSLLSTNETY
+412 KQVELNNLLSTNETY

-433 KDGSQK
+433 KDGSQR
-439 SNEVSIEPSALL
+439 SNEVSIEPNALL
-451 NSIGLLKAS
+451 NAIGLLKAS

-469 NAVAVSNDG
+469 NAVALSNDG

-490 IVNDPTVNSAALSGA
+490 IVNDPTANSAALSGA
-505 VYVYRKTNGIWNEVA
+505 VYVYRKTNSIWNEVA

-578 VNSGSSWQSQAY
+578 VNNGSSWQSQAY

-612 TTLLVGAA
+612 TTLLVGAP

-647 ELQNNQWTQTAYLK
+647 ELQNNQWAQTAYLK

-675 ALSEDGFT
+675 ALSEDGLT

-694 ATSVNGDEMDNSSDN
+694 TTSVNGNEMDNSSDN
-709 SGAAYVFV
+709 SGAAYVFI

-723 AQDSYLKALNSDSE
+723 TQDSYLKASNSDSE
-737 DQLGHSVD
+737 DQFGHSVD
-745 VNSDGTVIA
+745 VNSDGTVMA

-768 NDSDNSASGAGAAYL
+768 NESDNSASGAGAAYL

-791 QQEDYIKAVNSDASD
+791 QQEDYIKAVNSDPSD

-851 LFTNVEGTWQ
+851 LFTDVEGTWQ
-861 QTEYIKSL
+861 QTEYIKSR

-889 LIVGAKEEASDGS
+889 LIVGAKDEASDGS
-902 NFNDNSSSGSGAAY
+902 DFNDNSRSGSGAAY

>member
-46 PTPDPIQPPESEKPP
+46 PTPDPIQTPESEKPP
-61 LPPVATPPVL
+61 LPPVDTPPVL
-71 PPKAEPKPDPVPEKH
+71 PPKAEPKPDPVPEK
-86 PDQNQDK
+86 
-93 QPDEN
+93 
-98 RKQQPDQNQNKQTD
+98 
-112 GNTKQQPDQ
+112 
-121 NQNKQP
+121 
-127 DENRKQQPD
+127 
-136 RNQNKQ
+136 
-142 PDENRKQQ
+142 
-150 PDQNQSKQPDE
+150 
-161 NRKQQPDQSQNKQA
+161 
-175 DENTKQQP
+175 
-183 DQNQNKQTDG
+183 
-193 NTKQQPDQN
+193 
-202 QNKQPDEDTKQQPD
+202 QPDEDAKQ
-216 QNQNKQPDEDTKQQP
+216 QPDEDTKQQP
-231 DQNQDKQP
+231 DQNQDKQ
-239 DGDTKQQPDQ
+239 T
-249 NQDKQPDK
+249 
-257 DTKPQ
+257 
-262 PDQNQ
+262 
-267 NKQPD
+267 
-272 EDTKQQPDQ
+272 
-281 SQNKQ
+281 
-286 PEEDTKQQPDPN
+286 
-298 QGKQTDEDTKQQP
+298 
-311 DQNQNKQPDED
+311 
-322 TKQQPD
+322 
-328 QNQDK
+328 
-333 QPDENTTQQ
+333 
-342 PEPPVIA
+342 EPPVVA

-367 TSVSGKTFLFQWQ
+367 TLVSGKTFLFQWQ

-391 RKDTTATDNCD
+391 RKNTTATNNCD
-402 VLSSGLTETN
+402 VLSSGLTEVN

-427 FVVASN
+427 VVVASN
-433 KDGSQK
+433 KDGDQK

-451 NSIGLLKAS
+451 NAIGLLKAS

-490 IVNDPTVNSAALSGA
+490 IANDPTANSAALSGA

-578 VNSGSSWQSQAY
+578 VNSGPSWQSQAY
-590 IKSSNSNL
+590 FKSSNSNL

-612 TTLLVGAA
+612 TTLLVGAP

-647 ELQNNQWTQTAYLK
+647 ELQNNQWAQTAYLK
-661 STNSDKLDSFGYDV
+661 SSNSDKLDSFGYDV
-675 ALSEDGFT
+675 SLSEDGLT

-694 ATSVNGDEMDNSSDN
+694 AISVNGNEMDNSSDN

-717 HNGTTW
+717 HNGATW
-723 AQDSYLKALNSDSE
+723 AQDSYLKSSNSDSE
-737 DQLGHSVD
+737 DQFGHSVD

-768 NDSDNSASGAGAAYL
+768 NESDNSASGAGAAYL

-851 LFTNVEGTWQ
+851 LFTDVEGTWQ
-861 QTEYIKSL
+861 QTEYIKSR

-889 LIVGAKEEASDGS
+889 LIVGAKNEASDGS
-902 NFNDNSSSGSGAAY
+902 DFNDNSSSGSGAAY

>member
-46 PTPDPIQPPESEKPP
+46 PTPDPIQPPEGEKPP
-61 LPPVATPPVL
+61 LPPVDTPPVL
-71 PPKAEPKPDPVPEKH
+71 PPKAEPKPDPVPEK
-86 PDQNQDK
+86 
-93 QPDEN
+93 
-98 RKQQPDQNQNKQTD
+98 
-112 GNTKQQPDQ
+112 
-121 NQNKQP
+121 
-127 DENRKQQPD
+127 
-136 RNQNKQ
+136 
-142 PDENRKQQ
+142 
-150 PDQNQSKQPDE
+150 
-161 NRKQQPDQSQNKQA
+161 
-175 DENTKQQP
+175 
-183 DQNQNKQTDG
+183 
-193 NTKQQPDQN
+193 
-202 QNKQPDEDTKQQPD
+202 
-216 QNQNKQPDEDTKQQP
+216 
-231 DQNQDKQP
+231 
-239 DGDTKQQPDQ
+239 
-249 NQDKQPDK
+249 
-257 DTKPQ
+257 
-262 PDQNQ
+262 
-267 NKQPD
+267 
-272 EDTKQQPDQ
+272 
-281 SQNKQ
+281 
-286 PEEDTKQQPDPN
+286 
-298 QGKQTDEDTKQQP
+298 
-311 DQNQNKQPDED
+311 
-322 TKQQPD
+322 QPD

-333 QPDENTTQQ
+333 QPDENTTQQPDQNQDKQPDEDTTQQPDQNQDKQ

-367 TSVSGKTFLFQWQ
+367 TSVNGKMFLFQWQ
-380 TSQNADEYTLC
+380 TSQNADKYTLC

-402 VLSSGLTETN
+402 VLSNGLTETN
-412 KQVELNSLLSTNETY
+412 RQVELNSLLSTNETY

-433 KDGSQK
+433 KDGDQK

-490 IVNDPTVNSAALSGA
+490 IVNDPTANSAALSGA

-529 KDEFGYAI
+529 KDEFGYAL

-564 LDNLAPASGAVYLY
+564 LDNLAPASGAVYVY
-578 VNSGSSWQSQAY
+578 VNGGSSWQSQAY

-612 TTLLVGAA
+612 TTLLVGAP

-647 ELQNNQWTQTAYLK
+647 ELQNSLWAQTAYLK

-675 ALSEDGFT
+675 ALSEDGLT

-694 ATSVNGDEMDNSSDN
+694 TTSVNGNEMDNSSDN

-723 AQDSYLKALNSDSE
+723 AQDSYLKASNSDSE
-737 DQLGHSVD
+737 DQFGHSVD

-768 NDSDNSASGAGAAYL
+768 SDSDNSASGAGAAYL
-783 FYKSQAGW
+783 FYKSQSGW

-806 HFGSDVQLSSN
+806 RFGSDVQLSSN
-817 GKALVVGAPN
+817 GKALVVGSPN
-827 EASSSQGLDGD
+827 ESSSSQGLDGD
-838 VQLNDASAAGAVY
+838 VQLNDASTAGAVY
-851 LFTNVEGTWQ
+851 LFTDVEGTWQ
-861 QTEYIKSL
+861 QTEYIKSR

-884 GDGNT
+884 GNGNT
-889 LIVGAKEEASDGS
+889 LIVGAKDEASDGS
-902 NFNDNSSSGSGAAY
+902 DFNDNSSSGSGAAY

>member
-61 LPPVATPPVL
+61 LPPVDTPPVL
-71 PPKAEPKPDPVPEKH
+71 PPKAKPKPDPVPEK
-86 PDQNQDK
+86 
-93 QPDEN
+93 
-98 RKQQPDQNQNKQTD
+98 
-112 GNTKQQPDQ
+112 QPDQ

-136 RNQNKQ
+136 RNQNRHTDENKRQQPDQDQNKQ

-150 PDQNQSKQPDE
+150 PDQNRNKQADEDTKQQPDHNQDKQPDE
-161 NRKQQPDQSQNKQA
+161 DTKPQPDQSQDKQA

-183 DQNQNKQTDG
+183 DQNQNKQTDE
-193 NTKQQPDQN
+193 NAKQQPDQN
-202 QNKQPDEDTKQQPD
+202 QNKQPDEDTKQQP
-216 QNQNKQPDEDTKQQP
+216 N
-231 DQNQDKQP
+231 
-239 DGDTKQQPDQ
+239 
-249 NQDKQPDK
+249 
-257 DTKPQ
+257 
-262 PDQNQ
+262 
-267 NKQPD
+267 
-272 EDTKQQPDQ
+272 
-281 SQNKQ
+281 
-286 PEEDTKQQPDPN
+286 
-298 QGKQTDEDTKQQP
+298 
-311 DQNQNKQPDED
+311 QNQNKQPDED

-349 PDPTPVPVPPSAF
+349 PDPTPVPMPPSAF
-362 TLTAP
+362 TLSAP

-391 RKDTTATDNCD
+391 RKNTTSADNCD
-402 VLSSGLTETN
+402 VLSSGLTQTN

-612 TTLLVGAA
+612 TTLLVGAP

-675 ALSEDGFT
+675 ALSEDGLT
-683 AVVGSPGEDSN
+683 VVVGSPGEDSN

-709 SGAAYVFV
+709 SGSAYVFV

-723 AQDSYLKALNSDSE
+723 AQDSYLKASNSDSE
-737 DQLGHSVD
+737 DQFGHSVD

-768 NDSDNSASGAGAAYL
+768 NESDNSASGAGAAYL

-791 QQEDYIKAVNSDASD
+791 QQEDYMKAVNSDGSD

-817 GKALVVGAPN
+817 GKALVVGSPN
-827 EASSSQGLDGD
+827 ESSSSQGLDGD

-851 LFTNVEGTWQ
+851 LFTDVEGTWQ
-861 QTEYIKSL
+861 QTEYIKSR

-889 LIVGAKEEASDGS
+889 LIVGAKDEASDGS
-902 NFNDNSSSGSGAAY
+902 DFNDNSSSGSGAAY

>member
-8 VTCSTLFLTACNDT
+8 ITCSTLFLTACNDT

-40 KTPDVE
+40 KKPDVE

-61 LPPVATPPVL
+61 LPPVDTPPVL
-71 PPKAEPKPDPVPEKH
+71 PPKAEPKPDPVPEK
-86 PDQNQDK
+86 
-93 QPDEN
+93 
-98 RKQQPDQNQNKQTD
+98 
-112 GNTKQQPDQ
+112 
-121 NQNKQP
+121 
-127 DENRKQQPD
+127 
-136 RNQNKQ
+136 
-142 PDENRKQQ
+142 
-150 PDQNQSKQPDE
+150 
-161 NRKQQPDQSQNKQA
+161 
-175 DENTKQQP
+175 
-183 DQNQNKQTDG
+183 
-193 NTKQQPDQN
+193 
-202 QNKQPDEDTKQQPD
+202 
-216 QNQNKQPDEDTKQQP
+216 
-231 DQNQDKQP
+231 
-239 DGDTKQQPDQ
+239 
-249 NQDKQPDK
+249 
-257 DTKPQ
+257 Q

-311 DQNQNKQPDED
+311 DQNQ
-322 TKQQPD
+322 
-328 QNQDK
+328 DK
-333 QPDENTTQQ
+333 QPDENTTQQPDQNQDKQ

-367 TSVSGKTFLFQWQ
+367 SSVSGKTFLFQWQ

-391 RKDTTATDNCD
+391 RKNTTATDNCD
-402 VLSSGLTETN
+402 VLSNGLTETN

-490 IVNDPTVNSAALSGA
+490 IVNDPTANSAALSGA

-550 INEASSATGIDGNQ
+550 INEASSATGIDGHQ

-612 TTLLVGAA
+612 TTLLVGAP

-647 ELQNNQWTQTAYLK
+647 ELQNNQWAQTAYLK
-661 STNSDKLDSFGYDV
+661 SSNSDKLDSFGYDV
-675 ALSEDGFT
+675 ALSEDGLT
-683 AVVGSPGEDSN
+683 VVVGSPGEDSN

-709 SGAAYVFV
+709 SGSAYVFV

-723 AQDSYLKALNSDSE
+723 AQDSYLKASNSDSE
-737 DQLGHSVD
+737 DQFGHSVD

-768 NDSDNSASGAGAAYL
+768 NESDNSASGAGAVYL

-791 QQEDYIKAVNSDASD
+791 QQEDYMKAVNSDASD

-817 GKALVVGAPN
+817 GKALVVGAPD

-838 VQLNDASAAGAVY
+838 VQLNDASTAGAVY
-851 LFTNVEGTWQ
+851 LFTDVEGTWQ
-861 QTEYIKSL
+861 QTEYIKSR
-869 NTDAGDGFGSAIAIS
+869 NTDAGDGFGSTIAIS

-889 LIVGAKEEASDGS
+889 LIVGAKDEASDGS
-902 NFNDNSSSGSGAAY
+902 DFNDNSSAGSGAAY

>member
-61 LPPVATPPVL
+61 LPPVDTPPVM
-71 PPKAEPKPDPVPEKH
+71 PPKAEPKPDPVPEK
-86 PDQNQDK
+86 
-93 QPDEN
+93 
-98 RKQQPDQNQNKQTD
+98 
-112 GNTKQQPDQ
+112 
-121 NQNKQP
+121 
-127 DENRKQQPD
+127 
-136 RNQNKQ
+136 
-142 PDENRKQQ
+142 
-150 PDQNQSKQPDE
+150 
-161 NRKQQPDQSQNKQA
+161 
-175 DENTKQQP
+175 
-183 DQNQNKQTDG
+183 
-193 NTKQQPDQN
+193 
-202 QNKQPDEDTKQQPD
+202 
-216 QNQNKQPDEDTKQQP
+216 
-231 DQNQDKQP
+231 
-239 DGDTKQQPDQ
+239 
-249 NQDKQPDK
+249 
-257 DTKPQ
+257 Q

-286 PEEDTKQQPDPN
+286 PDEDTKQQPDPN
-298 QGKQTDEDTKQQP
+298 Q
-311 DQNQNKQPDED
+311 
-322 TKQQPD
+322 
-328 QNQDK
+328 DK
-333 QPDENTTQQ
+333 Q
-342 PEPPVIA
+342 PEPPVVA

-367 TSVSGKTFLFQWQ
+367 TLVTGKTFLFQWR

-391 RKDTTATDNCD
+391 RKNTTATDNCD
-402 VLSSGLTETN
+402 VLSNGLTETN
-412 KQVELNSLLSTNETY
+412 KQVELNSLLSPNETY

-433 KDGSQK
+433 KDGDQK

-451 NSIGLLKAS
+451 NAIGLLKAS
-460 NTDSNDNYG
+460 NTDGNDNYG
-469 NAVAVSNDG
+469 NAVAVSTDG

-490 IVNDPTVNSAALSGA
+490 IVNDPTANSAALSGA

-550 INEASSATGIDGNQ
+550 INEASSATGIDSNQ

-612 TTLLVGAA
+612 TTLLVGAP

-647 ELQNNQWTQTAYLK
+647 ELQNNQWAQTAYLK

-675 ALSEDGFT
+675 ALSEDGLT

-694 ATSVNGDEMDNSSDN
+694 ATSVNGNEMDNSSDN

-723 AQDSYLKALNSDSE
+723 AQDSYLKASNSDSE
-737 DQLGHSVD
+737 DQFGHSVD
-745 VNSDGTVIA
+745 VNSDGIVIA

-768 NDSDNSASGAGAAYL
+768 NESDDSASGAGAAYL

-806 HFGSDVQLSSN
+806 RFGSDVQLSSN
-817 GKALVVGAPN
+817 GKALVVGSPN
-827 EASSSQGLDGD
+827 ESSSSQGLDGD
-838 VQLNDASAAGAVY
+838 VQLNDASTAGAVY
-851 LFTNVEGTWQ
+851 LFTDVEGTWQ
-861 QTEYIKSL
+861 QTEYIKSR

-889 LIVGAKEEASDGS
+889 LIVGAKDEASDGS
-902 NFNDNSSSGSGAAY
+902 DFNDNSSSGSGAAY

>member
-61 LPPVATPPVL
+61 LPPVDTPPVM
-71 PPKAEPKPDPVPEKH
+71 PPKAEPKPDPVPEKQ
-86 PDQNQDK
+86 PDQNQD
-93 QPDEN
+93 
-98 RKQQPDQNQNKQTD
+98 
-112 GNTKQQPDQ
+112 
-121 NQNKQP
+121 
-127 DENRKQQPD
+127 
-136 RNQNKQ
+136 
-142 PDENRKQQ
+142 
-150 PDQNQSKQPDE
+150 
-161 NRKQQPDQSQNKQA
+161 
-175 DENTKQQP
+175 
-183 DQNQNKQTDG
+183 
-193 NTKQQPDQN
+193 
-202 QNKQPDEDTKQQPD
+202 
-216 QNQNKQPDEDTKQQP
+216 KQPDEDTKQQP

-239 DGDTKQQPDQ
+239 
-249 NQDKQPDK
+249 
-257 DTKPQ
+257 
-262 PDQNQ
+262 
-267 NKQPD
+267 
-272 EDTKQQPDQ
+272 
-281 SQNKQ
+281 
-286 PEEDTKQQPDPN
+286 
-298 QGKQTDEDTKQQP
+298 
-311 DQNQNKQPDED
+311 
-322 TKQQPD
+322 
-328 QNQDK
+328 
-333 QPDENTTQQ
+333 
-342 PEPPVIA
+342 EPPVIA
-349 PDPTPVPVPPSAF
+349 PDPTPVSVPPSAF

-367 TSVSGKTFLFQWQ
+367 TSVNGKTFLFQWQ

-391 RKDTTATDNCD
+391 RKNTTATDNCD

-412 KQVELNSLLSTNETY
+412 IQVELNSLLSTNETY

-433 KDGSQK
+433 KDGSQR

-451 NSIGLLKAS
+451 NAIGLLKAS

-490 IVNDPTVNSAALSGA
+490 IVNDPTANSAALSGA

-598 VDSFGFSVSLDSDG
+598 VDSFGFSVSLDSGG
-612 TTLLVGAA
+612 TTLLVGAP

-647 ELQNNQWTQTAYLK
+647 ELQNNQWAQTAYLK

-675 ALSEDGFT
+675 ALSEDGLT

-694 ATSVNGDEMDNSSDN
+694 AISVNGDEMDNSSDN

-723 AQDSYLKALNSDSE
+723 AQDSYLKASNSDSE
-737 DQLGHSVD
+737 DQFGHSVD

-768 NDSDNSASGAGAAYL
+768 NESDNSASGAGAAYL

-806 HFGSDVQLSSN
+806 RFGSDVQLSSN
-817 GKALVVGAPN
+817 GKALIVGSPN
-827 EASSSQGLDGD
+827 ESSSSQGLDGD
-838 VQLNDASAAGAVY
+838 VQLNDASTAGAVY
-851 LFTNVEGTWQ
+851 LFTDVEGTWQ
-861 QTEYIKSL
+861 QTEYIKSR

-889 LIVGAKEEASDGS
+889 LIVGAKDEASDGS
-902 NFNDNSSSGSGAAY
+902 DFNDNSSSGSGAAY

>member
-61 LPPVATPPVL
+61 LPPVDTPPVL
-71 PPKAEPKPDPVPEKH
+71 PPKAEPKPDPVPEK
-86 PDQNQDK
+86 
-93 QPDEN
+93 
-98 RKQQPDQNQNKQTD
+98 
-112 GNTKQQPDQ
+112 
-121 NQNKQP
+121 
-127 DENRKQQPD
+127 
-136 RNQNKQ
+136 
-142 PDENRKQQ
+142 
-150 PDQNQSKQPDE
+150 
-161 NRKQQPDQSQNKQA
+161 
-175 DENTKQQP
+175 
-183 DQNQNKQTDG
+183 
-193 NTKQQPDQN
+193 
-202 QNKQPDEDTKQQPD
+202 
-216 QNQNKQPDEDTKQQP
+216 
-231 DQNQDKQP
+231 
-239 DGDTKQQPDQ
+239 
-249 NQDKQPDK
+249 
-257 DTKPQ
+257 
-262 PDQNQ
+262 
-267 NKQPD
+267 
-272 EDTKQQPDQ
+272 
-281 SQNKQ
+281 
-286 PEEDTKQQPDPN
+286 
-298 QGKQTDEDTKQQP
+298 
-311 DQNQNKQPDED
+311 
-322 TKQQPD
+322 QPD

-342 PEPPVIA
+342 PDQNQDKQPEPPVVA

-367 TSVSGKTFLFQWQ
+367 TLITGKTFLFQWQ

-391 RKDTTATDNCD
+391 KKNTTSTDNCD
-402 VLSSGLTETN
+402 VLSGGLTEAN

-433 KDGSQK
+433 KDGDQK

-451 NSIGLLKAS
+451 NAIGLLKAS

-490 IVNDPTVNSAALSGA
+490 IVNDPTANSAALSGA

-598 VDSFGFSVSLDSDG
+598 VDSFGFSVSLNSDG
-612 TTLLVGAA
+612 TTLLVGAP

-647 ELQNNQWTQTAYLK
+647 ELRNNQWAQTAYLK

-675 ALSEDGFT
+675 ALSEDGLT

-694 ATSVNGDEMDNSSDN
+694 ATSINGNEIDNSSDN

-723 AQDSYLKALNSDSE
+723 TQDYYLKASNSDSE
-737 DQLGHSVD
+737 DQFGHSVD

-768 NDSDNSASGAGAAYL
+768 NESDNSASGAGAAYL

-806 HFGSDVQLSSN
+806 HFGYDVQLSSN

-851 LFTNVEGTWQ
+851 LFTDVEGTWQ
-861 QTEYIKSL
+861 QTEYIKSR

-889 LIVGAKEEASDGS
+889 LIVGAKDEASDGS
-902 NFNDNSSSGSGAAY
+902 DFNDNSSSGSGAAY

>member
-61 LPPVATPPVL
+61 LPPVDTPPVL
-71 PPKAEPKPDPVPEKH
+71 PPKAEPKPDPVPEK
-86 PDQNQDK
+86 
-93 QPDEN
+93 
-98 RKQQPDQNQNKQTD
+98 QPDQNK
-112 GNTKQQPDQ
+112 
-121 NQNKQP
+121 
-127 DENRKQQPD
+127 
-136 RNQNKQ
+136 
-142 PDENRKQQ
+142 
-150 PDQNQSKQPDE
+150 
-161 NRKQQPDQSQNKQA
+161 
-175 DENTKQQP
+175 
-183 DQNQNKQTDG
+183 
-193 NTKQQPDQN
+193 
-202 QNKQPDEDTKQQPD
+202 
-216 QNQNKQPDEDTKQQP
+216 
-231 DQNQDKQP
+231 
-239 DGDTKQQPDQ
+239 
-249 NQDKQPDK
+249 
-257 DTKPQ
+257 
-262 PDQNQ
+262 
-267 NKQPD
+267 
-272 EDTKQQPDQ
+272 
-281 SQNKQ
+281 
-286 PEEDTKQQPDPN
+286 
-298 QGKQTDEDTKQQP
+298 
-311 DQNQNKQPDED
+311 
-322 TKQQPD
+322 
-328 QNQDK
+328 DK

-342 PEPPVIA
+342 PDQNQDKQPEPPVVA

-367 TSVSGKTFLFQWQ
+367 TLVTGKTFLFQWQ
-380 TSQNADEYTLC
+380 TSQNAHEYTLC
-391 RKDTTATDNCD
+391 KKNTTSTDNCD

-412 KQVELNSLLSTNETY
+412 KQVELNNLLSTNETY

-433 KDGSQK
+433 KDGSQR
-439 SNEVSIEPSALL
+439 SNEVSIEPNALL
-451 NSIGLLKAS
+451 NAIGLLKAS

-564 LDNLAPASGAVYLY
+564 LDNLSPASGAVYLY

-590 IKSSNSNL
+590 IKASNSNL

-612 TTLLVGAA
+612 TTLLVGAP

-647 ELQNNQWTQTAYLK
+647 ETQNNQWAQTAYLK
-661 STNSDKLDSFGYDV
+661 SSNSDKLDSFGYDV
-675 ALSEDGFT
+675 ALSEDGLT
-683 AVVGSPGEDSN
+683 VVVGSPGEDSN

-709 SGAAYVFV
+709 SGSAYVFV

-723 AQDSYLKALNSDSE
+723 AQDSYLKASNSDSE
-737 DQLGHSVD
+737 DQFGHSVD

-768 NDSDNSASGAGAAYL
+768 NESDNSASGAGAAYL

-838 VQLNDASAAGAVY
+838 VQLNNASAAGAVY

-861 QTEYIKSL
+861 QAEYIKSL
-869 NTDAGDGFGSAIAIS
+869 NSDAGDGFGSAIAIS

-902 NFNDNSSSGSGAAY
+902 DFNDNSSSSSGAAY

>member
-22 ETGTELV
+22 ETGTEVV

-61 LPPVATPPVL
+61 LPPVDTPPVL
-71 PPKAEPKPDPVPEKH
+71 PPKAEPKPDPVPEK
-86 PDQNQDK
+86 

-98 RKQQPDQNQNKQTD
+98 
-112 GNTKQQPDQ
+112 
-121 NQNKQP
+121 
-127 DENRKQQPD
+127 
-136 RNQNKQ
+136 
-142 PDENRKQQ
+142 
-150 PDQNQSKQPDE
+150 
-161 NRKQQPDQSQNKQA
+161 
-175 DENTKQQP
+175 
-183 DQNQNKQTDG
+183 
-193 NTKQQPDQN
+193 
-202 QNKQPDEDTKQQPD
+202 
-216 QNQNKQPDEDTKQQP
+216 
-231 DQNQDKQP
+231 
-239 DGDTKQQPDQ
+239 
-249 NQDKQPDK
+249 
-257 DTKPQ
+257 
-262 PDQNQ
+262 
-267 NKQPD
+267 
-272 EDTKQQPDQ
+272 
-281 SQNKQ
+281 
-286 PEEDTKQQPDPN
+286 
-298 QGKQTDEDTKQQP
+298 
-311 DQNQNKQPDED
+311 

-333 QPDENTTQQ
+333 QPDENTTQQPDQNQDKQ

-367 TSVSGKTFLFQWQ
+367 TLVTGKTFLFQWR

-391 RKDTTATDNCD
+391 RKNTTATDNCD

-412 KQVELNSLLSTNETY
+412 IQVELNSLLSTNETY
-427 FVVASN
+427 FVVANN

-451 NSIGLLKAS
+451 NAIGLLKAS

-469 NAVAVSNDG
+469 NAVAVSHDG
-478 STIAVSA
+478 STIVVSA

-550 INEASSATGIDGNQ
+550 INEASSATGINGNQ

-612 TTLLVGAA
+612 TTLLVGAP

-647 ELQNNQWTQTAYLK
+647 ELQNSLWAQTAYLK

-675 ALSEDGFT
+675 ALSEDGLT

-694 ATSVNGDEMDNSSDN
+694 TTSVNGNEMDNSSDN

-723 AQDSYLKALNSDSE
+723 AQDSYLKASNSDSE
-737 DQLGHSVD
+737 DQFGHSVD

-768 NDSDNSASGAGAAYL
+768 SDSDNSASGAGAAYL
-783 FYKSQAGW
+783 FYKSQSGW

-806 HFGSDVQLSSN
+806 RFGSDVQLSSN
-817 GKALVVGAPN
+817 GKALVVGSPN
-827 EASSSQGLDGD
+827 ESSSSQGLDGD
-838 VQLNDASAAGAVY
+838 VQLNDASTAGAVY
-851 LFTNVEGTWQ
+851 LFTDVEGTWQ
-861 QTEYIKSL
+861 QTEYIKSR

-889 LIVGAKEEASDGS
+889 LIVGAKDEASDGS
-902 NFNDNSSSGSGAAY
+902 DFNDNSSSGSGAAY

>member
-22 ETGTELV
+22 ETGTEVV

-61 LPPVATPPVL
+61 LPPVDTPPVF
-71 PPKAEPKPDPVPEKH
+71 PPKAEPEPE
-86 PDQNQDK
+86 PGPEK

-98 RKQQPDQNQNKQTD
+98 TTQQPDQTQD
-112 GNTKQQPDQ
+112 
-121 NQNKQP
+121 
-127 DENRKQQPD
+127 
-136 RNQNKQ
+136 
-142 PDENRKQQ
+142 
-150 PDQNQSKQPDE
+150 
-161 NRKQQPDQSQNKQA
+161 
-175 DENTKQQP
+175 
-183 DQNQNKQTDG
+183 
-193 NTKQQPDQN
+193 
-202 QNKQPDEDTKQQPD
+202 
-216 QNQNKQPDEDTKQQP
+216 KQPDEDTKQQP

-239 DGDTKQQPDQ
+239 
-249 NQDKQPDK
+249 
-257 DTKPQ
+257 
-262 PDQNQ
+262 
-267 NKQPD
+267 
-272 EDTKQQPDQ
+272 
-281 SQNKQ
+281 
-286 PEEDTKQQPDPN
+286 
-298 QGKQTDEDTKQQP
+298 
-311 DQNQNKQPDED
+311 
-322 TKQQPD
+322 
-328 QNQDK
+328 
-333 QPDENTTQQ
+333 
-342 PEPPVIA
+342 EPPVVA
-349 PDPTPVPVPPSAF
+349 PDPTPVSVPPSAF

-367 TSVSGKTFLFQWQ
+367 TSVNGKTFLFQWQ
-380 TSQNADEYTLC
+380 DSQNADEYTLC
-391 RKDTTATDNCD
+391 RKNTTATDNCD
-402 VLSSGLTETN
+402 VLSTGLTETN
-412 KQVELNSLLSTNETY
+412 KQVELHSLLSTNETY

-433 KDGSQK
+433 KDGDQK

-451 NSIGLLKAS
+451 NAIGLLKAS

-490 IVNDPTVNSAALSGA
+490 IVNDPTANSAALSGA

-520 YLKAPNADD
+520 YLKASNADD

-578 VNSGSSWQSQAY
+578 VNSGPSWQSQAY

-612 TTLLVGAA
+612 TTLLVGAP

-647 ELQNNQWTQTAYLK
+647 ELQNNQWAQTAYLK

-675 ALSEDGFT
+675 SLSDDGLT

-694 ATSVNGDEMDNSSDN
+694 AISVNGNEMDNSSDN

-717 HNGTTW
+717 HNGATW
-723 AQDSYLKALNSDSE
+723 AQDSYLKSSNSDSE
-737 DQLGHSVD
+737 DQFGHSVD

-768 NDSDNSASGAGAAYL
+768 NESDSSASGAGAAYL
-783 FYKSQAGW
+783 FYKLQAGW

-838 VQLNDASAAGAVY
+838 VQLNDTSAAGAVY
-851 LFTNVEGTWQ
+851 LFTDVEGTWR
-861 QTEYIKSL
+861 QTEYIKSR

-889 LIVGAKEEASDGS
+889 LIVGAKDEASDGS
-902 NFNDNSSSGSGAAY
+902 DFNDNSSSGSGAAY

>member
-61 LPPVATPPVL
+61 LPPVDTPPIL
-71 PPKAEPKPDPVPEKH
+71 PPKAEPKPDPVPEKQ
-86 PDQNQDK
+86 PDQNQDR

-98 RKQQPDQNQNKQTD
+98 T
-112 GNTKQQPDQ
+112 T
-121 NQNKQP
+121 
-127 DENRKQQPD
+127 
-136 RNQNKQ
+136 
-142 PDENRKQQ
+142 
-150 PDQNQSKQPDE
+150 
-161 NRKQQPDQSQNKQA
+161 
-175 DENTKQQP
+175 
-183 DQNQNKQTDG
+183 
-193 NTKQQPDQN
+193 
-202 QNKQPDEDTKQQPD
+202 
-216 QNQNKQPDEDTKQQP
+216 QQP

-239 DGDTKQQPDQ
+239 
-249 NQDKQPDK
+249 
-257 DTKPQ
+257 
-262 PDQNQ
+262 
-267 NKQPD
+267 
-272 EDTKQQPDQ
+272 
-281 SQNKQ
+281 
-286 PEEDTKQQPDPN
+286 
-298 QGKQTDEDTKQQP
+298 
-311 DQNQNKQPDED
+311 
-322 TKQQPD
+322 
-328 QNQDK
+328 
-333 QPDENTTQQ
+333 
-342 PEPPVIA
+342 EPPVVA
-349 PDPTPVPVPPSAF
+349 PDPTPVSVPPSAF

-367 TSVSGKTFLFQWQ
+367 TSVNGKTFLFQWQ

-391 RKDTTATDNCD
+391 RKNTTAMDNNCD
-402 VLSSGLTETN
+402 VLSTGLTETN

-451 NSIGLLKAS
+451 NAIGLLKAS

-490 IVNDPTVNSAALSGA
+490 IVNDPTANSAALSGA
-505 VYVYRKTNGIWNEVA
+505 VYVYRKTNGIWNEVG

-578 VNSGSSWQSQAY
+578 VNNGSSWQSQAY
-590 IKSSNSNL
+590 IKASNSNL
-598 VDSFGFSVSLDSDG
+598 VDSFGFSLSLDSDG
-612 TTLLVGAA
+612 TTLLVGAP

-647 ELQNNQWTQTAYLK
+647 ESQNNQWAQTAYLK
-661 STNSDKLDSFGYDV
+661 STNSDRLDSFGYDV
-675 ALSEDGFT
+675 ALSEDGLT

-694 ATSVNGDEMDNSSDN
+694 AISVNGDEMDNSSDN
-709 SGAAYVFV
+709 SGSAYVFV

-723 AQDSYLKALNSDSE
+723 AQDSYLKASNSDSE
-737 DQLGHSVD
+737 DQFGHSVD

-768 NDSDNSASGAGAAYL
+768 NESDNSASGAGAAYL

-817 GKALVVGAPN
+817 GKALVVGTPN

-851 LFTNVEGTWQ
+851 LFTDVEGTWQ

-869 NTDAGDGFGSAIAIS
+869 NTDAGDGFGSVIAIS

-889 LIVGAKEEASDGS
+889 LIVGAKDEASDGS
-902 NFNDNSSSGSGAAY
+902 DFNDNSSSGSGAAY

>member
-22 ETGTELV
+22 ETGIELV

-61 LPPVATPPVL
+61 LPPVDTPPVM
-71 PPKAEPKPDPVPEKH
+71 PPKAEPKPDPVPEK
-86 PDQNQDK
+86 

-98 RKQQPDQNQNKQTD
+98 
-112 GNTKQQPDQ
+112 
-121 NQNKQP
+121 
-127 DENRKQQPD
+127 
-136 RNQNKQ
+136 
-142 PDENRKQQ
+142 
-150 PDQNQSKQPDE
+150 
-161 NRKQQPDQSQNKQA
+161 
-175 DENTKQQP
+175 
-183 DQNQNKQTDG
+183 
-193 NTKQQPDQN
+193 
-202 QNKQPDEDTKQQPD
+202 
-216 QNQNKQPDEDTKQQP
+216 TKQQP

-239 DGDTKQQPDQ
+239 
-249 NQDKQPDK
+249 
-257 DTKPQ
+257 
-262 PDQNQ
+262 
-267 NKQPD
+267 
-272 EDTKQQPDQ
+272 
-281 SQNKQ
+281 
-286 PEEDTKQQPDPN
+286 
-298 QGKQTDEDTKQQP
+298 
-311 DQNQNKQPDED
+311 
-322 TKQQPD
+322 
-328 QNQDK
+328 
-333 QPDENTTQQ
+333 
-342 PEPPVIA
+342 EPPVVA
-349 PDPTPVPVPPSAF
+349 PDPIPVPVPPSAF
-362 TLTAP
+362 TLTSP

-380 TSQNADEYTLC
+380 ASQNADEYTLC
-391 RKDTTATDNCD
+391 RKNTTVTDNCD
-402 VLSSGLTETN
+402 VLSSGLTEVN

-433 KDGSQK
+433 KDGDQK

-451 NSIGLLKAS
+451 NAIGLLKAS

-490 IVNDPTVNSAALSGA
+490 IANDPTANSAALSGA

-564 LDNLAPASGAVYLY
+564 FDNLAPASGAVYLY
-578 VNSGSSWQSQAY
+578 VNSGTSWQSQAY

-612 TTLLVGAA
+612 TTLLVGVP

-661 STNSDKLDSFGYDV
+661 SSNSDKLDSFGYDV
-675 ALSEDGFT
+675 ALSEDGLT

-694 ATSVNGDEMDNSSDN
+694 TTSVNGNEMDNSSDN

-723 AQDSYLKALNSDSE
+723 AQDSYLKASNSDSE
-737 DQLGHSVD
+737 DQFGHSVD

-768 NDSDNSASGAGAAYL
+768 SDSDNSASGAGAAYL
-783 FYKSQAGW
+783 FYKSQSGW

-806 HFGSDVQLSSN
+806 KFGSDVQLSSN
-817 GKALVVGAPN
+817 GKALVVGSPN

-838 VQLNDASAAGAVY
+838 VQLNDTSAAGAVY
-851 LFTNVEGTWQ
+851 LFTDVEGTWQ
-861 QTEYIKSL
+861 QTEYIKSR

-889 LIVGAKEEASDGS
+889 LIVGAKDEASDGS
-902 NFNDNSSSGSGAAY
+902 GFNDNSSSGSGAAY

>member
-61 LPPVATPPVL
+61 LPPVDTPPIL
-71 PPKAEPKPDPVPEKH
+71 PPKAEPKPDPVPEK
-86 PDQNQDK
+86 
-93 QPDEN
+93 
-98 RKQQPDQNQNKQTD
+98 
-112 GNTKQQPDQ
+112 
-121 NQNKQP
+121 
-127 DENRKQQPD
+127 
-136 RNQNKQ
+136 
-142 PDENRKQQ
+142 
-150 PDQNQSKQPDE
+150 
-161 NRKQQPDQSQNKQA
+161 
-175 DENTKQQP
+175 
-183 DQNQNKQTDG
+183 
-193 NTKQQPDQN
+193 QPDQN
-202 QNKQPDEDTKQQPD
+202 QNKQPDEDP
-216 QNQNKQPDEDTKQQP
+216 KQQP
-231 DQNQDKQP
+231 DQNQDK
-239 DGDTKQQPDQ
+239 
-249 NQDKQPDK
+249 
-257 DTKPQ
+257 
-262 PDQNQ
+262 
-267 NKQPD
+267 
-272 EDTKQQPDQ
+272 
-281 SQNKQ
+281 
-286 PEEDTKQQPDPN
+286 
-298 QGKQTDEDTKQQP
+298 
-311 DQNQNKQPDED
+311 
-322 TKQQPD
+322 
-328 QNQDK
+328 
-333 QPDENTTQQ
+333 Q

-367 TSVSGKTFLFQWQ
+367 TAVSGKTFLFQWQ

-391 RKDTTATDNCD
+391 RKITTATDNCD
-402 VLSSGLTETN
+402 VLSNGLTETN
-412 KQVELNSLLSTNETY
+412 KQVELNSLLSPNETY

-433 KDGSQK
+433 KDGDQK

-451 NSIGLLKAS
+451 NAIGLLKAP
-460 NTDSNDNYG
+460 NTDGNDNYG
-469 NAVAVSNDG
+469 NAVAVSTDG

-490 IVNDPTVNSAALSGA
+490 IVNDPTANSAALSGA

-612 TTLLVGAA
+612 TTLLVGAP

-647 ELQNNQWTQTAYLK
+647 ELQNSLWAQTAYLK
-661 STNSDKLDSFGYDV
+661 SSNSDKLDSFGYDV
-675 ALSEDGFT
+675 SLSEDGLT

-694 ATSVNGDEMDNSSDN
+694 AISVNGNEMDNSSDN

-717 HNGTTW
+717 HNGATW
-723 AQDSYLKALNSDSE
+723 AQDSYLKSSNSDSE
-737 DQLGHSVD
+737 DQFGHSVD

-768 NDSDNSASGAGAAYL
+768 NESDNSASGAGAAYL

-806 HFGSDVQLSSN
+806 HFGSDVQLSIN
-817 GKALVVGAPN
+817 GKTLVVGAPN

-851 LFTNVEGTWQ
+851 LFTDVEGTWQ
-861 QTEYIKSL
+861 QTEYIKSR
-869 NTDAGDGFGSAIAIS
+869 NTDAGDGFGGAIAIS

-889 LIVGAKEEASDGS
+889 LIVGAKDEASDGS
-902 NFNDNSSSGSGAAY
+902 DFNDNSSSGSGAAY

>member
-61 LPPVATPPVL
+61 LPPVDTPPVM
-71 PPKAEPKPDPVPEKH
+71 PPKAEPKPDPVPEK
-86 PDQNQDK
+86 
-93 QPDEN
+93 
-98 RKQQPDQNQNKQTD
+98 
-112 GNTKQQPDQ
+112 
-121 NQNKQP
+121 
-127 DENRKQQPD
+127 
-136 RNQNKQ
+136 
-142 PDENRKQQ
+142 
-150 PDQNQSKQPDE
+150 
-161 NRKQQPDQSQNKQA
+161 
-175 DENTKQQP
+175 
-183 DQNQNKQTDG
+183 
-193 NTKQQPDQN
+193 
-202 QNKQPDEDTKQQPD
+202 
-216 QNQNKQPDEDTKQQP
+216 
-231 DQNQDKQP
+231 
-239 DGDTKQQPDQ
+239 
-249 NQDKQPDK
+249 
-257 DTKPQ
+257 
-262 PDQNQ
+262 
-267 NKQPD
+267 
-272 EDTKQQPDQ
+272 
-281 SQNKQ
+281 
-286 PEEDTKQQPDPN
+286 
-298 QGKQTDEDTKQQP
+298 
-311 DQNQNKQPDED
+311 
-322 TKQQPD
+322 QPD

-342 PEPPVIA
+342 PDQNQDKQPEPPVVA

-367 TSVSGKTFLFQWQ
+367 TLVTGKTFLFQWQ

-391 RKDTTATDNCD
+391 KKNTTSTDNCD
-402 VLSSGLTETN
+402 VLSGGLTEAN

-433 KDGSQK
+433 KDGDQK

-451 NSIGLLKAS
+451 NAIGLLKAS

-490 IVNDPTVNSAALSGA
+490 IANDPTANSAALSGA
-505 VYVYRKTNGIWNEVA
+505 VYVYRKTNGIWSEVA

-529 KDEFGYAI
+529 QDEFGYAI

-612 TTLLVGAA
+612 TTLLVGAP

-647 ELQNNQWTQTAYLK
+647 ELQNNQWAQTAYLK
-661 STNSDKLDSFGYDV
+661 SSNSDKLDSFGYDV
-675 ALSEDGFT
+675 ALSEDGLT
-683 AVVGSPGEDSN
+683 VVVGSPGEDSN

-709 SGAAYVFV
+709 SGSAYVFV

-723 AQDSYLKALNSDSE
+723 AQDSYLKASNSDSE
-737 DQLGHSVD
+737 DQFGHSVD

-768 NDSDNSASGAGAAYL
+768 NESDNSASGAGAAYL

-791 QQEDYIKAVNSDASD
+791 QQEDYMKAVNSDASD
-806 HFGSDVQLSSN
+806 KFGSDVQLSSN

-827 EASSSQGLDGD
+827 EASSSQSLDGD
-838 VQLNDASAAGAVY
+838 VQLNDASTAGAVY
-851 LFTNVEGTWQ
+851 LFTDVEGTWQ
-861 QTEYIKSL
+861 QTEYIKSR
-869 NTDAGDGFGSAIAIS
+869 NTDAGDGFGSTIAIS

-889 LIVGAKEEASDGS
+889 LIVGAKDEASDGS
-902 NFNDNSSSGSGAAY
+902 DFNDNSSSGSGAAY

>member
-1 MKALLLL
+1 MKARLLL

-46 PTPDPIQPPESEKPP
+46 QTPDPIQPPESEKPP
-61 LPPVATPPVL
+61 LPPVDTPPVL
-71 PPKAEPKPDPVPEKH
+71 PPKAEPKPDPVPEK
-86 PDQNQDK
+86 
-93 QPDEN
+93 
-98 RKQQPDQNQNKQTD
+98 
-112 GNTKQQPDQ
+112 
-121 NQNKQP
+121 
-127 DENRKQQPD
+127 
-136 RNQNKQ
+136 
-142 PDENRKQQ
+142 
-150 PDQNQSKQPDE
+150 
-161 NRKQQPDQSQNKQA
+161 QPDQSQ
-175 DENTKQQP
+175 
-183 DQNQNKQTDG
+183 
-193 NTKQQPDQN
+193 
-202 QNKQPDEDTKQQPD
+202 
-216 QNQNKQPDEDTKQQP
+216 
-231 DQNQDKQP
+231 DK
-239 DGDTKQQPDQ
+239 
-249 NQDKQPDK
+249 
-257 DTKPQ
+257 
-262 PDQNQ
+262 
-267 NKQPD
+267 
-272 EDTKQQPDQ
+272 
-281 SQNKQ
+281 
-286 PEEDTKQQPDPN
+286 
-298 QGKQTDEDTKQQP
+298 
-311 DQNQNKQPDED
+311 
-322 TKQQPD
+322 
-328 QNQDK
+328 
-333 QPDENTTQQ
+333 Q
-342 PEPPVIA
+342 PEPPVVA
-349 PDPTPVPVPPSAF
+349 PDPIPVPVPPSAF
-362 TLTAP
+362 TLTSPA
-367 TSVSGKTFLFQWQ
+367 SVSGKTFLFQWQ
-380 TSQNADEYTLC
+380 TSQNADKYTLC

-433 KDGSQK
+433 KDGDQK

-505 VYVYRKTNGIWNEVA
+505 VYVYRKTNSIWNEVA

-598 VDSFGFSVSLDSDG
+598 VDSFGFSVSLDADG
-612 TTLLVGAA
+612 TTLLVGAP

-647 ELQNNQWTQTAYLK
+647 ELQNNQWAQTAYLK

-675 ALSEDGFT
+675 ALSEDGLT
-683 AVVGSPGEDSN
+683 VVVGSPGEDSN

-709 SGAAYVFV
+709 SGSAYVFV
-717 HNGTTW
+717 HSGTTW
-723 AQDSYLKALNSDSE
+723 AQDSYLKASNSDSE
-737 DQLGHSVD
+737 DQFGHSVD

-768 NDSDNSASGAGAAYL
+768 NESDNSASGAGAAYL

-827 EASSSQGLDGD
+827 EASSSQGLDGG
-838 VQLNDASAAGAVY
+838 VQFNDASAAGAVY
-851 LFTNVEGTWQ
+851 LFTDVEGTWQ
-861 QTEYIKSL
+861 QTEYIKSR

-889 LIVGAKEEASDGS
+889 LIVGAKNEASDGS
-902 NFNDNSSSGSGAAY
+902 DFNDNSSSGSGAVY

>member
-8 VTCSTLFLTACNDT
+8 ITCSTLFLTACNDT

-40 KTPDVE
+40 KKPDVE

-61 LPPVATPPVL
+61 LPPVDTPPVL
-71 PPKAEPKPDPVPEKH
+71 PPKAEPKPDPVPEK
-86 PDQNQDK
+86 
-93 QPDEN
+93 
-98 RKQQPDQNQNKQTD
+98 
-112 GNTKQQPDQ
+112 
-121 NQNKQP
+121 
-127 DENRKQQPD
+127 
-136 RNQNKQ
+136 
-142 PDENRKQQ
+142 
-150 PDQNQSKQPDE
+150 
-161 NRKQQPDQSQNKQA
+161 
-175 DENTKQQP
+175 
-183 DQNQNKQTDG
+183 
-193 NTKQQPDQN
+193 
-202 QNKQPDEDTKQQPD
+202 
-216 QNQNKQPDEDTKQQP
+216 
-231 DQNQDKQP
+231 
-239 DGDTKQQPDQ
+239 
-249 NQDKQPDK
+249 
-257 DTKPQ
+257 
-262 PDQNQ
+262 
-267 NKQPD
+267 
-272 EDTKQQPDQ
+272 QPDQ

-311 DQNQNKQPDED
+311 DQNQ
-322 TKQQPD
+322 
-328 QNQDK
+328 DK
-333 QPDENTTQQ
+333 QPDENTTQQPDQNQDKQ

-367 TSVSGKTFLFQWQ
+367 SSVSGKTFLFQWQ

-391 RKDTTATDNCD
+391 RKNTTATDNCD
-402 VLSSGLTETN
+402 VLSNGLTETN

-490 IVNDPTVNSAALSGA
+490 IVNDPTANSAALSGA

-550 INEASSATGIDGNQ
+550 INEASSATGIDGHQ

-612 TTLLVGAA
+612 TTLLVGAP

-647 ELQNNQWTQTAYLK
+647 ELQNNQWAQTAYLK
-661 STNSDKLDSFGYDV
+661 SSNSDKLDSFGYDV
-675 ALSEDGFT
+675 ALSEDGLT
-683 AVVGSPGEDSN
+683 VVVGSPGEDSN

-709 SGAAYVFV
+709 SGSAYVFV

-723 AQDSYLKALNSDSE
+723 AQDSYLKASNSDSE
-737 DQLGHSVD
+737 DQFGHSVD

-768 NDSDNSASGAGAAYL
+768 NESDNSASGAGAVYL

-791 QQEDYIKAVNSDASD
+791 QQEDYMKAVNSDASD

-817 GKALVVGAPN
+817 GKALVVGAPD

-838 VQLNDASAAGAVY
+838 VQLNDASTAGAVY
-851 LFTNVEGTWQ
+851 LFTDVEGTWQ
-861 QTEYIKSL
+861 QTEYIKSR
-869 NTDAGDGFGSAIAIS
+869 NTDAGDGFGSTIAIS

-889 LIVGAKEEASDGS
+889 LIVGAKDEASDGS
-902 NFNDNSSSGSGAAY
+902 DFNDNSSAGSGAAY

>member
-40 KTPDVE
+40 KKPDVE

-61 LPPVATPPVL
+61 LPPVDTPPVM
-71 PPKAEPKPDPVPEKH
+71 PPKAEPKPEPVPEKH
-86 PDQNQDK
+86 
-93 QPDEN
+93 
-98 RKQQPDQNQNKQTD
+98 PDQNQNKQTD

-216 QNQNKQPDEDTKQQP
+216 QNQNKQTDGNTKQQP
-231 DQNQDKQP
+231 DQNQ
-239 DGDTKQQPDQ
+239 
-249 NQDKQPDK
+249 N
-257 DTKPQ
+257 
-262 PDQNQ
+262 
-267 NKQPD
+267 
-272 EDTKQQPDQ
+272 
-281 SQNKQ
+281 
-286 PEEDTKQQPDPN
+286 
-298 QGKQTDEDTKQQP
+298 KQTDGNTKQQP
-311 DQNQNKQPDED
+311 DQNQNKQP
-322 TKQQPD
+322 
-328 QNQDK
+328 
-333 QPDENTTQQ
+333 
-342 PEPPVIA
+342 EPPVVA
-349 PDPTPVPVPPSAF
+349 PDPTPVSVPPSAF

-367 TSVSGKTFLFQWQ
+367 TSVNGKTFLFQWQ
-380 TSQNADEYTLC
+380 DSQNADEYTLC
-391 RKDTTATDNCD
+391 RKNTTATDNCD
-402 VLSSGLTETN
+402 VLSTGLTETN
-412 KQVELNSLLSTNETY
+412 KQVELNSLLSTNQTY

-433 KDGSQK
+433 KDGDQK

-451 NSIGLLKAS
+451 NAIGLLKAS

-490 IVNDPTVNSAALSGA
+490 IANDPTANSAALSGA
-505 VYVYRKTNGIWNEVA
+505 VYVYRKTNGIWNEAA

-612 TTLLVGAA
+612 TTLLVGAP

-675 ALSEDGFT
+675 ALSEDGLT

-723 AQDSYLKALNSDSE
+723 AQDSYLKASNSDSE
-737 DQLGHSVD
+737 DQFGHSVD

-754 IGAFNEASDSEING
+754 ISAFNEASDSEING
-768 NDSDNSASGAGAAYL
+768 NESDNSASGAGAAYL

-838 VQLNDASAAGAVY
+838 VQLNDASTAGAVY
-851 LFTNVEGTWQ
+851 LFTDVEGTWQ
-861 QTEYIKSL
+861 QTEYIKPS

-889 LIVGAKEEASDGS
+889 LIVGAKDEASDGS
-902 NFNDNSSSGSGAAY
+902 DFNDNSSSGSGAAY

>member
-22 ETGTELV
+22 ETGTEVV

-61 LPPVATPPVL
+61 LPPVDTPPVL
-71 PPKAEPKPDPVPEKH
+71 PPKAEPKPDPVPEK
-86 PDQNQDK
+86 
-93 QPDEN
+93 
-98 RKQQPDQNQNKQTD
+98 
-112 GNTKQQPDQ
+112 QPDQ

-127 DENRKQQPD
+127 DENAKP
-136 RNQNKQ
+136 
-142 PDENRKQQ
+142 
-150 PDQNQSKQPDE
+150 
-161 NRKQQPDQSQNKQA
+161 
-175 DENTKQQP
+175 
-183 DQNQNKQTDG
+183 
-193 NTKQQPDQN
+193 
-202 QNKQPDEDTKQQPD
+202 QPD

-239 DGDTKQQPDQ
+239 
-249 NQDKQPDK
+249 
-257 DTKPQ
+257 
-262 PDQNQ
+262 
-267 NKQPD
+267 
-272 EDTKQQPDQ
+272 
-281 SQNKQ
+281 
-286 PEEDTKQQPDPN
+286 
-298 QGKQTDEDTKQQP
+298 
-311 DQNQNKQPDED
+311 
-322 TKQQPD
+322 
-328 QNQDK
+328 
-333 QPDENTTQQ
+333 
-342 PEPPVIA
+342 EPPVIA

-362 TLTAP
+362 TLSAP

-391 RKDTTATDNCD
+391 RKNTTATDNCD

-412 KQVELNSLLSTNETY
+412 KQAELNSLLSTNETY

-451 NSIGLLKAS
+451 NAIGLLKAS

-490 IVNDPTVNSAALSGA
+490 IANDPTANSAALSGA

-578 VNSGSSWQSQAY
+578 VNGGSSWQSQAY

-612 TTLLVGAA
+612 TTLLVGAP
-620 GESSSAQSINGDE
+620 GESSSAQSISGDE

-647 ELQNNQWTQTAYLK
+647 ELQNSLWAQTAYLK

-675 ALSEDGFT
+675 ALSEDGLT

-694 ATSVNGDEMDNSSDN
+694 TTSVNGNEMDNSSDN

-723 AQDSYLKALNSDSE
+723 AQDSYLKASNSDSE
-737 DQLGHSVD
+737 DQFGHSVD

-768 NDSDNSASGAGAAYL
+768 NESDNSTSGAGAAYL

-806 HFGSDVQLSSN
+806 HFGSDVQLSSD

-838 VQLNDASAAGAVY
+838 VQLNDASTAGAVY
-851 LFTNVEGTWQ
+851 LFTDVEGTWQ

-869 NTDAGDGFGSAIAIS
+869 NTDAGDGFGSVIAIS

-889 LIVGAKEEASDGS
+889 LIVGAKDEASDGS
-902 NFNDNSSSGSGAAY
+902 DFNDNSSSGSGAAY

>member
-61 LPPVATPPVL
+61 LPPVDTPPVM
-71 PPKAEPKPDPVPEKH
+71 PPKAEPKPDPVPEK
-86 PDQNQDK
+86 
-93 QPDEN
+93 
-98 RKQQPDQNQNKQTD
+98 
-112 GNTKQQPDQ
+112 
-121 NQNKQP
+121 
-127 DENRKQQPD
+127 
-136 RNQNKQ
+136 
-142 PDENRKQQ
+142 
-150 PDQNQSKQPDE
+150 
-161 NRKQQPDQSQNKQA
+161 
-175 DENTKQQP
+175 
-183 DQNQNKQTDG
+183 
-193 NTKQQPDQN
+193 
-202 QNKQPDEDTKQQPD
+202 
-216 QNQNKQPDEDTKQQP
+216 
-231 DQNQDKQP
+231 
-239 DGDTKQQPDQ
+239 
-249 NQDKQPDK
+249 
-257 DTKPQ
+257 
-262 PDQNQ
+262 
-267 NKQPD
+267 
-272 EDTKQQPDQ
+272 
-281 SQNKQ
+281 
-286 PEEDTKQQPDPN
+286 
-298 QGKQTDEDTKQQP
+298 
-311 DQNQNKQPDED
+311 
-322 TKQQPD
+322 QPD

-342 PEPPVIA
+342 PDQNQDKQPEPPVVA

-367 TSVSGKTFLFQWQ
+367 TLVTGKTFLFQWQ

-391 RKDTTATDNCD
+391 KKNTTSTDNCD
-402 VLSSGLTETN
+402 VLSGGLTEAN

-433 KDGSQK
+433 KDGDQK

-451 NSIGLLKAS
+451 NAIGLLKAS

-490 IVNDPTVNSAALSGA
+490 IANDPTANSAALSGA
-505 VYVYRKTNGIWNEVA
+505 VYVYRKTNGIWSEVA

-529 KDEFGYAI
+529 QDEFGYAI

-612 TTLLVGAA
+612 TTLLVGAP

-647 ELQNNQWTQTAYLK
+647 ELQNNQWAQTAYLK
-661 STNSDKLDSFGYDV
+661 SSNSDKLDSFGYDV
-675 ALSEDGFT
+675 ALSEDGLT
-683 AVVGSPGEDSN
+683 VVVGSPGEDSN

-709 SGAAYVFV
+709 SGSAYVFV

-723 AQDSYLKALNSDSE
+723 AQDSYLKASNSDSE
-737 DQLGHSVD
+737 DQFGHSVD

-768 NDSDNSASGAGAAYL
+768 NESDNSASGAGAAYL

-791 QQEDYIKAVNSDASD
+791 QQEDYMKAVNSDASD
-806 HFGSDVQLSSN
+806 KFGSDVQLSSN
-817 GKALVVGAPN
+817 GKALVVGAPD

-838 VQLNDASAAGAVY
+838 VQLNDASTAGAVY
-851 LFTNVEGTWQ
+851 LFTDVEGTWQ
-861 QTEYIKSL
+861 QTEYIKSR
-869 NTDAGDGFGSAIAIS
+869 NTDAGDGFGGAIAIS

-889 LIVGAKEEASDGS
+889 LVVGAKDEASDGS
-902 NFNDNSSSGSGAAY
+902 DFNDNSSSGSGAAY

>member
-29 TPPQQQEVELP
+29 TPPQQQEVERP

-46 PTPDPIQPPESEKPP
+46 PTPDPIQPPEGEKPP
-61 LPPVATPPVL
+61 LPPVDTPPVL
-71 PPKAEPKPDPVPEKH
+71 PPKAEPKPDPVPEK
-86 PDQNQDK
+86 
-93 QPDEN
+93 
-98 RKQQPDQNQNKQTD
+98 QPDQNHDKH
-112 GNTKQQPDQ
+112 
-121 NQNKQP
+121 P
-127 DENRKQQPD
+127 DEN
-136 RNQNKQ
+136 
-142 PDENRKQQ
+142 
-150 PDQNQSKQPDE
+150 
-161 NRKQQPDQSQNKQA
+161 
-175 DENTKQQP
+175 
-183 DQNQNKQTDG
+183 
-193 NTKQQPDQN
+193 
-202 QNKQPDEDTKQQPD
+202 
-216 QNQNKQPDEDTKQQP
+216 TKQQP

-239 DGDTKQQPDQ
+239 
-249 NQDKQPDK
+249 
-257 DTKPQ
+257 
-262 PDQNQ
+262 
-267 NKQPD
+267 
-272 EDTKQQPDQ
+272 
-281 SQNKQ
+281 
-286 PEEDTKQQPDPN
+286 
-298 QGKQTDEDTKQQP
+298 
-311 DQNQNKQPDED
+311 
-322 TKQQPD
+322 
-328 QNQDK
+328 
-333 QPDENTTQQ
+333 
-342 PEPPVIA
+342 EPPVVA

-367 TSVSGKTFLFQWQ
+367 TLVTGKTFLFQWQ

-391 RKDTTATDNCD
+391 RKNTTATDNCD
-402 VLSSGLTETN
+402 ALSSGLTETK
-412 KQVELNSLLSTNETY
+412 KQIELNSLLSTNETY
-427 FVVASN
+427 FVVAIN
-433 KDGSQK
+433 KDGSQR

-451 NSIGLLKAS
+451 NAIGLLKAS

-469 NAVAVSNDG
+469 NDIAVSNDG

-490 IVNDPTVNSAALSGA
+490 IANDPTANSAALSGA
-505 VYVYRKTNGIWNEVA
+505 VYVYRKTNGIWNDVA

-578 VNSGSSWQSQAY
+578 VNNGSSWQSQAY
-590 IKSSNSNL
+590 IKASNSNL

-612 TTLLVGAA
+612 TTLLVGAP

-647 ELQNNQWTQTAYLK
+647 ELQNNQWAQTAYLK
-661 STNSDKLDSFGYDV
+661 SSNSDKLDSFGYDV
-675 ALSEDGFT
+675 ALSEDGLT
-683 AVVGSPGEDSN
+683 VVVGSPGEDSN

-709 SGAAYVFV
+709 SGSAYVFV

-723 AQDSYLKALNSDSE
+723 AQDSYLKASNSDSE
-737 DQLGHSVD
+737 DQFGDSVD

-768 NDSDNSASGAGAAYL
+768 NESDNSASGAGAAYL

-817 GKALVVGAPN
+817 GKALVVGTPN

-838 VQLNDASAAGAVY
+838 VQLNDASTAGAVY
-851 LFTNVEGTWQ
+851 LFTDVEGTWQ
-861 QTEYIKSL
+861 QTEYIKSR
-869 NTDAGDGFGSAIAIS
+869 NTDAGDGFGGAIAIS

-889 LIVGAKEEASDGS
+889 LIVGAKDEASDGS
-902 NFNDNSSSGSGAAY
+902 DFNDNSSAGSGAAY

>member
-29 TPPQQQEVELP
+29 TPPPQQEVELP

-61 LPPVATPPVL
+61 LPPVVTPPVM
-71 PPKAEPKPDPVPEKH
+71 PPKAEPKPDPVPEK
-86 PDQNQDK
+86 

-98 RKQQPDQNQNKQTD
+98 T
-112 GNTKQQPDQ
+112 T
-121 NQNKQP
+121 
-127 DENRKQQPD
+127 
-136 RNQNKQ
+136 
-142 PDENRKQQ
+142 
-150 PDQNQSKQPDE
+150 
-161 NRKQQPDQSQNKQA
+161 
-175 DENTKQQP
+175 
-183 DQNQNKQTDG
+183 
-193 NTKQQPDQN
+193 
-202 QNKQPDEDTKQQPD
+202 
-216 QNQNKQPDEDTKQQP
+216 QQP

-239 DGDTKQQPDQ
+239 
-249 NQDKQPDK
+249 
-257 DTKPQ
+257 
-262 PDQNQ
+262 
-267 NKQPD
+267 
-272 EDTKQQPDQ
+272 
-281 SQNKQ
+281 
-286 PEEDTKQQPDPN
+286 
-298 QGKQTDEDTKQQP
+298 
-311 DQNQNKQPDED
+311 
-322 TKQQPD
+322 
-328 QNQDK
+328 
-333 QPDENTTQQ
+333 
-342 PEPPVIA
+342 EPPVVA
-349 PDPTPVPVPPSAF
+349 PDPTPAPVPPSAF

-367 TSVSGKTFLFQWQ
+367 TSVNGKTFLFQWQ

-391 RKDTTATDNCD
+391 RKNTTATDNCD
-402 VLSSGLTETN
+402 VLSSGLTQTN

-451 NSIGLLKAS
+451 NSIGLLKAL

-612 TTLLVGAA
+612 TTLLVGAP

-791 QQEDYIKAVNSDASD
+791 QQEGYIKAVNSDASD

-838 VQLNDASAAGAVY
+838 VQLNDASTAGAVY
-851 LFTNVEGTWQ
+851 LFTDVEGTWQ
-861 QTEYIKSL
+861 QTEYIKSR

-889 LIVGAKEEASDGS
+889 LIVGAKDEASDGS
-902 NFNDNSSSGSGAAY
+902 DFNDNSSSGSGAAY

>member
-61 LPPVATPPVL
+61 LPPVDTPPVM
-71 PPKAEPKPDPVPEKH
+71 PPKAEPKPDPVPEK
-86 PDQNQDK
+86 
-93 QPDEN
+93 
-98 RKQQPDQNQNKQTD
+98 
-112 GNTKQQPDQ
+112 
-121 NQNKQP
+121 
-127 DENRKQQPD
+127 
-136 RNQNKQ
+136 
-142 PDENRKQQ
+142 
-150 PDQNQSKQPDE
+150 
-161 NRKQQPDQSQNKQA
+161 
-175 DENTKQQP
+175 
-183 DQNQNKQTDG
+183 
-193 NTKQQPDQN
+193 
-202 QNKQPDEDTKQQPD
+202 
-216 QNQNKQPDEDTKQQP
+216 
-231 DQNQDKQP
+231 
-239 DGDTKQQPDQ
+239 
-249 NQDKQPDK
+249 
-257 DTKPQ
+257 
-262 PDQNQ
+262 
-267 NKQPD
+267 
-272 EDTKQQPDQ
+272 
-281 SQNKQ
+281 
-286 PEEDTKQQPDPN
+286 
-298 QGKQTDEDTKQQP
+298 
-311 DQNQNKQPDED
+311 
-322 TKQQPD
+322 QPD

-333 QPDENTTQQ
+333 QPDENTTHQPDQTQDKQ
-342 PEPPVIA
+342 PEPPVVA

-367 TSVSGKTFLFQWQ
+367 TLVTGKTFLFQWQ

-391 RKDTTATDNCD
+391 RKNTTATDNCD

-412 KQVELNSLLSTNETY
+412 KQAELNSLLSTNETY

-451 NSIGLLKAS
+451 NAIGLLKAS

-469 NAVAVSNDG
+469 NTVAVSNDG

-490 IVNDPTVNSAALSGA
+490 IANDPTANSAALSGA
-505 VYVYRKTNGIWNEVA
+505 VYVYRKTNNIWNEVA

-564 LDNLAPASGAVYLY
+564 LDNLAPASGAIYLY

-612 TTLLVGAA
+612 TTLLVGAP

-647 ELQNNQWTQTAYLK
+647 ELQNNQWAQTAYLK

-675 ALSEDGFT
+675 ALSEDGLT

-694 ATSVNGDEMDNSSDN
+694 ATSVNGNEMDNSSDN

-723 AQDSYLKALNSDSE
+723 TQDSYLKASNSDSE
-737 DQLGHSVD
+737 DQFGHSVD

-768 NDSDNSASGAGAAYL
+768 NESDNSASGAGAAYL

-827 EASSSQGLDGD
+827 EASSSQSLDGD
-838 VQLNDASAAGAVY
+838 VQLNDASTAGAVY
-851 LFTNVEGTWQ
+851 LFTDVEGTWQ
-861 QTEYIKSL
+861 QTEYIKSR
-869 NTDAGDGFGSAIAIS
+869 NTDAGDGFGGAIAIS

-889 LIVGAKEEASDGS
+889 LIVGAKDEASDGS
-902 NFNDNSSSGSGAAY
+902 DFNDNSSSGSGAAY

>member
-22 ETGTELV
+22 ETGIELV

-61 LPPVATPPVL
+61 LPPVDTPPVM
-71 PPKAEPKPDPVPEKH
+71 PPKAEPKPDPVPEK
-86 PDQNQDK
+86 

-98 RKQQPDQNQNKQTD
+98 
-112 GNTKQQPDQ
+112 
-121 NQNKQP
+121 
-127 DENRKQQPD
+127 
-136 RNQNKQ
+136 
-142 PDENRKQQ
+142 
-150 PDQNQSKQPDE
+150 
-161 NRKQQPDQSQNKQA
+161 
-175 DENTKQQP
+175 
-183 DQNQNKQTDG
+183 
-193 NTKQQPDQN
+193 
-202 QNKQPDEDTKQQPD
+202 
-216 QNQNKQPDEDTKQQP
+216 TKQQP

-239 DGDTKQQPDQ
+239 
-249 NQDKQPDK
+249 
-257 DTKPQ
+257 
-262 PDQNQ
+262 
-267 NKQPD
+267 
-272 EDTKQQPDQ
+272 
-281 SQNKQ
+281 
-286 PEEDTKQQPDPN
+286 
-298 QGKQTDEDTKQQP
+298 
-311 DQNQNKQPDED
+311 
-322 TKQQPD
+322 
-328 QNQDK
+328 
-333 QPDENTTQQ
+333 
-342 PEPPVIA
+342 EPPVVA
-349 PDPTPVPVPPSAF
+349 PDPIPVPVPPSAF
-362 TLTAP
+362 TLTSP

-380 TSQNADEYTLC
+380 ASQNADEYTLC
-391 RKDTTATDNCD
+391 RKNTTATDNCD

-433 KDGSQK
+433 KDGDQK

-451 NSIGLLKAS
+451 NAIGLLKAS

-490 IVNDPTVNSAALSGA
+490 IVNDPTANSAALSGA
-505 VYVYRKTNGIWNEVA
+505 VYVYRKTNGIWSEVA

-529 KDEFGYAI
+529 QDEFGYAI

-598 VDSFGFSVSLDSDG
+598 VDSFGFSVSLDADG
-612 TTLLVGAA
+612 TTLLVGAP

-647 ELQNNQWTQTAYLK
+647 ELQNNQWAQTAYLK

-675 ALSEDGFT
+675 ALSEDGIT
-683 AVVGSPGEDSN
+683 AVVCSPGEDSN

-723 AQDSYLKALNSDSE
+723 AQDSYLKASNSDSE
-737 DQLGHSVD
+737 DQFGHSVD

-768 NDSDNSASGAGAAYL
+768 NESDNSASGAGAAYL
-783 FYKSQAGW
+783 FYKSQADW

-806 HFGSDVQLSSN
+806 KFGSDVQLSSN
-817 GKALVVGAPN
+817 GKALVVGSPN
-827 EASSSQGLDGD
+827 ESSSSQGLDGD

-851 LFTNVEGTWQ
+851 LFTDVEGTWQ
-861 QTEYIKSL
+861 QTEYIKSR

-889 LIVGAKEEASDGS
+889 LIVGAKDEASDGS
-902 NFNDNSSSGSGAAY
+902 DFNDNSSSGSGAAY